1 MTDFRGLVGLI
12 KQRVDI
18 VEFLEQHGMDVKRS
32 GTRYW
37 ALCPFH
43 DEDTPS
49 FSIDQNTG
57 RYYCF
62 GCRETGDIFTYL
74 QKTEGLTFKEA
85 LEEECDAL
93 HIEYKQSDEEIEEGK
108 RRKIYMEIVA
118 EALQKTEGLTFKEA
132 LEEECDALH
141 IEYKQSDEEIEEGKR
156 RKIYMEIVAE
166 AWRFFREQYD
176 KLPEDHIVKLHEI
189 RMKRRI
195 SSDAKDNHYLFGWAP
210 ASRTALIGRLR
221 SKGFKM
227 DDMVAAGVAH
237 QSQDGRSYY
246 CPWGERLMFPICD
259 TIGRPVGFSGRLV
272 RYETGPD
279 APKMK
284 GKYVNSRDNEIYHK
298 SELLFCQSIARRQSS
313 REHKVYV
320 VEGQFDVIAMQVAGH
335 DNTVASSGTAFTMQ
349 QARSLQ
355 RMVGDDGKII
365 FMFDAD
371 AAGQHAAIRT
381 FKELGSMQSQAWA
394 CITEDK
400 DPSDMLAEGGVEAL
414 NAQLGK
420 TKELWRHVLEALKA
434 QYDLGKPDQSREFL
448 TAFADLWKTISDSI
462 IADSAVRLAS
472 LWTGVSVASI
482 SSQLGSKRDAGVP
495 ADKIIVP
502 ESNLSHG
509 MIRVDESHSI
519 GMSPDIALNA
529 SALAEPDKRF
539 VLEHVTMR
547 GIDEEFRTWLLRES
561 NGGVLPESPFD
572 LKSGDAYVPV
582 VARVNVASFAVDEE
596 RRLYVEALYKLND
609 EAHRFDLAASMM
621 LNTAELMTQQ
631 LEAWVNVRT
640 EEKCRSSFA
649 SLSGIGSDLDM
660 QVLKEYE
667 DRVREIIDERNEL
680 RHDLDDKLHDVFV
693 RLEELRVEQ
702 QSRDADEREAREDRV
717 REIID
722 ERNEL
727 RHDLDDKLHD
737 VFVRLEELRVE
748 QQSRDADEREARIKA
763 KVDEAVRR
771 TRSALDLSEESNAD
785 AVTNSSDLPV
795 TATVDDQVDVDV
807 EPNRSSVNDDGL
819 DDGSYVSE
827 DLGSREGHASSGS
840 NGSDGGVASGL
851 GVVDGDSR
859 SIVLDHAFDNEDSL
873 TPDDGE
879 SMDSGDDAIDGLDD
893 DDGDSRSIVLDHAFD
908 NEDSLTP
915 DDGESMDSGDDA
927 IDGLDDDGSSTVM
940 TSVDDPWADDDLTV
954 AGVDSSEVSGGS
966 GYASH
971 RNPMAVDSGSEAVGD
986 SVGPCQTVDR
996 IMVDGTQSR
1005 DDGVAGETTTHG
1017 GVCYSDED
1025 FGLDFSGPDDGED
1038 VDSSSASG
1046 FGMPDPQVV
1055 EGDGSVFG
1063 G

>member
-118 EALQKTEGLTFKEA
+118 EA
-132 LEEECDALH
+132 
-141 IEYKQSDEEIEEGKR
+141 
-156 RKIYMEIVAE
+156 
-166 AWRFFREQYD
+166 WRFFREQYD

-227 DDMVAAGVAH
+227 DDMVAAGVAS

-284 GKYVNSRDNEIYHK
+284 RKYVNSRDNEIYHK

-472 LWTGVSVASI
+472 LWTGLSVASI
-482 SSQLGSKRDAGVP
+482 ASQLGSKRDTGVP
-495 ADKIIVP
+495 SDKIVVP

-509 MIRVDESHSI
+509 MIRVDDDHSI

-547 GIDEEFRTWLLRES
+547 GIDEEFRLWLLKES

-582 VARVNVASFAVDEE
+582 VTRVNVDSFAVDEE

-631 LEAWVNVRT
+631 LEAWVNART

-667 DRVREIIDERNEL
+667 DRVREIIDERNDL

-702 QSRDADEREAREDRV
+702 QSRDADERET
-717 REIID
+717 
-722 ERNEL
+722 
-727 RHDLDDKLHD
+727 
-737 VFVRLEELRVE
+737 
-748 QQSRDADEREARIKA
+748 RIKA
-763 KVDEAVRR
+763 KVAEAVRR
-771 TRSALDLSEESNAD
+771 TRSALDLSEASNAD

-807 EPNRSSVNDDGL
+807 EPNRSSVNGDG
-819 DDGSYVSE
+819 V
-827 DLGSREGHASSGS
+827 
-840 NGSDGGVASGL
+840 
-851 GVVDGDSR
+851 
-859 SIVLDHAFDNEDSL
+859 
-873 TPDDGE
+873 
-879 SMDSGDDAIDGLDD
+879 DD
-893 DDGDSRSIVLDHAFD
+893 D
-908 NEDSLTP
+908 P
-915 DDGESMDSGDDA
+915 
-927 IDGLDDDGSSTVM
+927 STVV
-940 TSVDDPWADDDLTV
+940 TGVDDPWADSDLFV
-954 AGVDSSEVSGGS
+954 AGVDSPGVSGGPES
-966 GYASH
+966 YSSR
-971 RNPMAVDSGSEAVGD
+971 RNLMAVDSGSEAVGD
-986 SVGPCQTVDR
+986 SVDPCQTVDR

-1046 FGMPDPQVV
+1046 FGMPDPQVID
-1055 EGDGSVFG
+1055 GDGSVLVADDFG
-1063 G
+1063 LDFSDLGDDGVGGPSGDVGAVDSLGGRGHEVSSPQVNGVEAVPPDGGYDPGEDVSIGVDPAYGDYDWFDGDGVDDDDRVYSNPGAYEEDLRSAPVGPGDDGGLVLDWDSRAFDDW

>member
-118 EALQKTEGLTFKEA
+118 EA
-132 LEEECDALH
+132 
-141 IEYKQSDEEIEEGKR
+141 
-156 RKIYMEIVAE
+156 
-166 AWRFFREQYD
+166 WRFFREQYD
-176 KLPEDHIVKLHEI
+176 KLPDDHIVKLHEI

-210 ASRTALIGRLR
+210 VSRTALIGRLR

-227 DDMVAAGVAH
+227 DDMVAAGVVS

-284 GKYVNSRDNEIYHK
+284 RKYVNSRDNEIYHK

-400 DPSDMLAEGGVEAL
+400 DPSDMLAEGGVKAL

-482 SSQLGSKRDAGVP
+482 SSQLGSKRDTGAP
-495 ADKIIVP
+495 SDKIVVP

-509 MIRVDESHSI
+509 MIRVDDDHSI

-547 GIDEEFRTWLLRES
+547 GIDEEFRLWLLKES

-582 VARVNVASFAVDEE
+582 VTRVNVDSFAVDEE

-631 LEAWVNVRT
+631 LEAWVNART

-667 DRVREIIDERNEL
+667 DRVREIIDERNDL
-680 RHDLDDKLHDVFV
+680 RYDLDDKLHDVFV

-702 QSRDADEREAREDRV
+702 QSRDADERET
-717 REIID
+717 
-722 ERNEL
+722 
-727 RHDLDDKLHD
+727 
-737 VFVRLEELRVE
+737 
-748 QQSRDADEREARIKA
+748 RIKA
-763 KVDEAVRR
+763 KVAEAVRR
-771 TRSALDLSEESNAD
+771 TRSALDLSEASNAD

-807 EPNRSSVNDDGL
+807 EPNRSSINGDG
-819 DDGSYVSE
+819 V
-827 DLGSREGHASSGS
+827 
-840 NGSDGGVASGL
+840 
-851 GVVDGDSR
+851 
-859 SIVLDHAFDNEDSL
+859 
-873 TPDDGE
+873 
-879 SMDSGDDAIDGLDD
+879 DD
-893 DDGDSRSIVLDHAFD
+893 D
-908 NEDSLTP
+908 P
-915 DDGESMDSGDDA
+915 
-927 IDGLDDDGSSTVM
+927 STVV
-940 TSVDDPWADDDLTV
+940 TGVDDPWADSDLFV

-966 GYASH
+966 GSYASH

-986 SVGPCQTVDR
+986 SVDPCQT
-996 IMVDGTQSR
+996 VDGTQSR
-1005 DDGVAGETTTHG
+1005 DDGVADETTTYG

-1025 FGLDFSGPDDGED
+1025 FGLEFSGPDDGED
-1038 VDSSSASG
+1038 VDSPGGCGHGVDSSDDGGYDLPGEDMSIG
-1046 FGMPDPQVV
+1046 VDPAYGDYDWFD
-1055 EGDGSVFG
+1055 GDGVDDDDRVYSNPGAYEEDLRSAPVGPDDG
-1063 G
+1063 GLVLDWDPRAFDDW

>member
-1 MTDFRGLVGLI
+1 MTDFRGLVGLV

-62 GCRETGDIFTYL
+62 GCRETGDIFTY
-74 QKTEGLTFKEA
+74 
-85 LEEECDAL
+85 
-93 HIEYKQSDEEIEEGK
+93 
-108 RRKIYMEIVA
+108 
-118 EALQKTEGLTFKEA
+118 LQKTEGLTFKEA

-227 DDMVAAGVAH
+227 DDMVAAGVAY

-414 NAQLGK
+414 NTQLGK

-482 SSQLGSKRDAGVP
+482 SSQLGSKRDTGAP
-495 ADKIIVP
+495 SDKIVVP

-509 MIRVDESHSI
+509 MIRVDDDHSI

-547 GIDEEFRTWLLRES
+547 GIDEEFRLWLLKES

-582 VARVNVASFAVDEE
+582 VTRVNVDSFAVDEE

-631 LEAWVNVRT
+631 LEAWVNART

-667 DRVREIIDERNEL
+667 DRVREIIDERNDL
-680 RHDLDDKLHDVFV
+680 RYDLDDKLHDVFV

-702 QSRDADEREAREDRV
+702 QSRDADERET
-717 REIID
+717 
-722 ERNEL
+722 
-727 RHDLDDKLHD
+727 
-737 VFVRLEELRVE
+737 
-748 QQSRDADEREARIKA
+748 RIKA
-763 KVDEAVRR
+763 KVAEAVRR
-771 TRSALDLSEESNAD
+771 TRSALDLREASNAD
-785 AVTNSSDLPV
+785 VVTNSSDLPV
-795 TATVDDQVDVDV
+795 TSTVDDQVDVDV
-807 EPNRSSVNDDGL
+807 EPNRSSVNGDG
-819 DDGSYVSE
+819 V
-827 DLGSREGHASSGS
+827 
-840 NGSDGGVASGL
+840 
-851 GVVDGDSR
+851 
-859 SIVLDHAFDNEDSL
+859 
-873 TPDDGE
+873 
-879 SMDSGDDAIDGLDD
+879 DD
-893 DDGDSRSIVLDHAFD
+893 D
-908 NEDSLTP
+908 P
-915 DDGESMDSGDDA
+915 
-927 IDGLDDDGSSTVM
+927 STVV
-940 TSVDDPWADDDLTV
+940 TEVDDPWADSDLFV
-954 AGVDSSEVSGGS
+954 AGADSSEVSGGS
-966 GYASH
+966 GSYASH

-986 SVGPCQTVDR
+986 SVDPCQT
-996 IMVDGTQSR
+996 VDGTQSR
-1005 DDGVAGETTTHG
+1005 DDGVADETTTYG

-1025 FGLDFSGPDDGED
+1025 FGLEFSGPDDGED
-1038 VDSSSASG
+1038 VDSPGGCGHGVDSSDDGGYDLPGEDMSMG
-1046 FGMPDPQVV
+1046 VDPAYGDYDWFD
-1055 EGDGSVFG
+1055 GDGVDDDDRVYSNPGAYEEDLRSAPVGPGDDG
-1063 G
+1063 GLVLDWDPRAFDDW

>member
-1 MTDFRGLVGLI
+1 MTDFRGLVGLV

-62 GCRETGDIFTYL
+62 GCRETGDIFTY
-74 QKTEGLTFKEA
+74 
-85 LEEECDAL
+85 
-93 HIEYKQSDEEIEEGK
+93 
-108 RRKIYMEIVA
+108 
-118 EALQKTEGLTFKEA
+118 LQKTEGLTFKEA

-227 DDMVAAGVAH
+227 DDMVAAGVAS

-284 GKYVNSRDNEIYHK
+284 RKYVNSRDNEIYHK

-400 DPSDMLAEGGVEAL
+400 DPSDMLAEGGVKAL

-472 LWTGVSVASI
+472 LWTGLSVASI
-482 SSQLGSKRDAGVP
+482 ASQLGSKRDTGAP
-495 ADKIIVP
+495 SDKIVVP

-509 MIRVDESHSI
+509 MIRVDDDHSI

-547 GIDEEFRTWLLRES
+547 GIDEEFRLWLLKES

-582 VARVNVASFAVDEE
+582 VTRVNVDSFAVDEE

-631 LEAWVNVRT
+631 LEAWVNART

-667 DRVREIIDERNEL
+667 NRVREIIDERNDL
-680 RHDLDDKLHDVFV
+680 RYDLDDKLHDVFV

-702 QSRDADEREAREDRV
+702 QSRDADERET
-717 REIID
+717 
-722 ERNEL
+722 
-727 RHDLDDKLHD
+727 
-737 VFVRLEELRVE
+737 
-748 QQSRDADEREARIKA
+748 RIKA
-763 KVDEAVRR
+763 KVAEAVRR
-771 TRSALDLSEESNAD
+771 TRSALDLREASNAD

-795 TATVDDQVDVDV
+795 TATVDGQVDVDV
-807 EPNRSSVNDDGL
+807 EPNRSSVNGDG
-819 DDGSYVSE
+819 V
-827 DLGSREGHASSGS
+827 
-840 NGSDGGVASGL
+840 
-851 GVVDGDSR
+851 
-859 SIVLDHAFDNEDSL
+859 
-873 TPDDGE
+873 
-879 SMDSGDDAIDGLDD
+879 DD
-893 DDGDSRSIVLDHAFD
+893 D
-908 NEDSLTP
+908 P
-915 DDGESMDSGDDA
+915 
-927 IDGLDDDGSSTVM
+927 STVV
-940 TSVDDPWADDDLTV
+940 TEVDDPWADSDLFV
-954 AGVDSSEVSGGS
+954 AGVDSPGVSGDPES
-966 GYASH
+966 YSSR
-971 RNPMAVDSGSEAVGD
+971 RNLMAVDSGSEAVGD
-986 SVGPCQTVDR
+986 SVAPCQT
-996 IMVDGTQSR
+996 VDGTQSR
-1005 DDGVAGETTTHG
+1005 DDGVAGETTTYG

-1038 VDSSSASG
+1038 VDSPGGCGHGVDSSDDGGYDLPGVDMSMG
-1046 FGMPDPQVV
+1046 VDPAYGDYDWFD
-1055 EGDGSVFG
+1055 GDGVDDDDRVYSNPGAYEEDLRSAPVGPGDDG
-1063 G
+1063 GLVLDWDPRAFDDW

>member
-1 MTDFRGLVGLI
+1 MTDFRGLVGLV

-118 EALQKTEGLTFKEA
+118 EA
-132 LEEECDALH
+132 
-141 IEYKQSDEEIEEGKR
+141 
-156 RKIYMEIVAE
+156 
-166 AWRFFREQYD
+166 WRFFREQYD

-210 ASRTALIGRLR
+210 VSRTALIGRLR

-227 DDMVAAGVAH
+227 DDMVAAGVAS

-284 GKYVNSRDNEIYHK
+284 RKYVNSRDNEIYHK

-482 SSQLGSKRDAGVP
+482 ASQLGSKRDTGAP
-495 ADKIIVP
+495 SDKIVVP

-509 MIRVDESHSI
+509 MIRVDDDHSI

-547 GIDEEFRTWLLRES
+547 GIDEEFRLWLLKES
-561 NGGVLPESPFD
+561 NGGVLPESSFD

-582 VARVNVASFAVDEE
+582 VTRVNVDSFAVDEE

-631 LEAWVNVRT
+631 LEAWVNART

-667 DRVREIIDERNEL
+667 DRVREIIDERNDL

-702 QSRDADEREAREDRV
+702 QSRDADERET
-717 REIID
+717 
-722 ERNEL
+722 
-727 RHDLDDKLHD
+727 
-737 VFVRLEELRVE
+737 
-748 QQSRDADEREARIKA
+748 RIKA
-763 KVDEAVRR
+763 KVAEAVRR
-771 TRSALDLSEESNAD
+771 TRSALDLREASNAD
-785 AVTNSSDLPV
+785 ADANSSDLPV

-807 EPNRSSVNDDGL
+807 EPNRSSVNGDG
-819 DDGSYVSE
+819 V
-827 DLGSREGHASSGS
+827 
-840 NGSDGGVASGL
+840 
-851 GVVDGDSR
+851 
-859 SIVLDHAFDNEDSL
+859 
-873 TPDDGE
+873 
-879 SMDSGDDAIDGLDD
+879 DD
-893 DDGDSRSIVLDHAFD
+893 D
-908 NEDSLTP
+908 P
-915 DDGESMDSGDDA
+915 
-927 IDGLDDDGSSTVM
+927 STVV
-940 TSVDDPWADDDLTV
+940 TEVDDPWADSDLFV
-954 AGVDSSEVSGGS
+954 AGVDSPGVSGDPES
-966 GYASH
+966 YSSH
-971 RNPMAVDSGSEAVGD
+971 RNSMAVDSGSEAVGD
-986 SVGPCQTVDR
+986 SVDPCQT
-996 IMVDGTQSR
+996 VDGTQSR
-1005 DDGVAGETTTHG
+1005 DDGVAGETTTYG

-1025 FGLDFSGPDDGED
+1025 FGLDFPDQEDDGVGGPSGDVGTVDSPGGCGHGVSYPQVNGIEAIPPD
-1038 VDSSSASG
+1038 GGHGVDSSDDGGYDLPGVDMSMG
-1046 FGMPDPQVV
+1046 VDPAYGDYDWFD
-1055 EGDGSVFG
+1055 GDGVDDDDRVYSNPGAYEEDLRSAPVGPGDDG
-1063 G
+1063 GLVLDWDPRTFDDW

>member
-118 EALQKTEGLTFKEA
+118 EA
-132 LEEECDALH
+132 
-141 IEYKQSDEEIEEGKR
+141 
-156 RKIYMEIVAE
+156 
-166 AWRFFREQYD
+166 WRFFREQYD
-176 KLPEDHIVKLHEI
+176 KLPDDHIVKLHEI

-227 DDMVAAGVAH
+227 DDMVAAGVAY

-371 AAGQHAAIRT
+371 TAGQHAAIRT

-482 SSQLGSKRDAGVP
+482 SSQLGSKRDAETP

-509 MIRVDESHSI
+509 MIRVDDDHSI

-667 DRVREIIDERNEL
+667 ARVREIIDERNDL

-693 RLEELRVEQ
+693 RL
-702 QSRDADEREAREDRV
+702 A
-717 REIID
+717 
-722 ERNEL
+722 
-727 RHDLDDKLHD
+727 
-737 VFVRLEELRVE
+737 ELRVE

-771 TRSALDLSEESNAD
+771 TRSALDLSEASNAD

-807 EPNRSSVNDDGL
+807 EPNRSSVNGDGL

-893 DDGDSRSIVLDHAFD
+893 D
-908 NEDSLTP
+908 
-915 DDGESMDSGDDA
+915 
-927 IDGLDDDGSSTVM
+927 GSSTVM
-940 TSVDDPWADDDLTV
+940 TGVDDPWADSDLFV
-954 AGVDSSEVSGGS
+954 AGVDSPGVSGDPES
-966 GYASH
+966 YSSH
-971 RNPMAVDSGSEAVGD
+971 RNLMAVDSGSEAVGD
-986 SVGPCQTVDR
+986 FVDPYQTVDR

-1005 DDGVAGETTTHG
+1005 DDGVADETTTHG
-1017 GVCYSDED
+1017 GAFSDED

-1046 FGMPDPQVV
+1046 FGMPDPQVI
-1055 EGDGSVFG
+1055 EGDGSVLVADDFG
-1063 G
+1063 LDFPDQEDDGVGGPSGDVGAVDSPGGRSYGVSYPQVNGIEAIPPDGGHGVDSSDDGGYDHSGVDVSMGVDSVYGDYDWFDGDEVDDDDRVYSNPGAYEEDLRSAPVGPSDDGSLVLDWDPRAFDNW

>member
-1 MTDFRGLVGLI
+1 MTDFRGLVGLV

-118 EALQKTEGLTFKEA
+118 EA
-132 LEEECDALH
+132 
-141 IEYKQSDEEIEEGKR
+141 
-156 RKIYMEIVAE
+156 
-166 AWRFFREQYD
+166 WRFFREQYD

-210 ASRTALIGRLR
+210 VSRTALIGRLR

-227 DDMVAAGVAH
+227 DDMVAAGVVN

-284 GKYVNSRDNEIYHK
+284 RKYVNSRDNEIYHK

-400 DPSDMLAEGGVEAL
+400 DPSDMLAEGGVKAL

-472 LWTGVSVASI
+472 LWTGLSVASI
-482 SSQLGSKRDAGVP
+482 ASQLGSKRDTGAP
-495 ADKIIVP
+495 SDKIVVP

-509 MIRVDESHSI
+509 MIRVDDDHSI

-547 GIDEEFRTWLLRES
+547 GIDEEFRLWLLKES

-582 VARVNVASFAVDEE
+582 VTRVNVDSFAVDEE

-631 LEAWVNVRT
+631 LEAWVNART

-667 DRVREIIDERNEL
+667 DRVREIIDERNDL
-680 RHDLDDKLHDVFV
+680 RYDLDDKLHDVFV

-702 QSRDADEREAREDRV
+702 QSRDADERET
-717 REIID
+717 
-722 ERNEL
+722 
-727 RHDLDDKLHD
+727 
-737 VFVRLEELRVE
+737 
-748 QQSRDADEREARIKA
+748 RIKA
-763 KVDEAVRR
+763 KVAEAVRR
-771 TRSALDLSEESNAD
+771 TRSALDLREASNAD
-785 AVTNSSDLPV
+785 VVTNSSDLPV
-795 TATVDDQVDVDV
+795 TSTVDDQVDVDV
-807 EPNRSSVNDDGL
+807 EPNRSSVNGDG
-819 DDGSYVSE
+819 V
-827 DLGSREGHASSGS
+827 
-840 NGSDGGVASGL
+840 
-851 GVVDGDSR
+851 
-859 SIVLDHAFDNEDSL
+859 
-873 TPDDGE
+873 
-879 SMDSGDDAIDGLDD
+879 DD
-893 DDGDSRSIVLDHAFD
+893 D
-908 NEDSLTP
+908 P
-915 DDGESMDSGDDA
+915 
-927 IDGLDDDGSSTVM
+927 STVV
-940 TSVDDPWADDDLTV
+940 TEVDDPWADSDLFV
-954 AGVDSSEVSGGS
+954 AGADSSEVSGGS
-966 GYASH
+966 GSYASH

-986 SVGPCQTVDR
+986 SVDPCQT
-996 IMVDGTQSR
+996 VDGTQSR
-1005 DDGVAGETTTHG
+1005 DDGVADETTTHG

-1025 FGLDFSGPDDGED
+1025 FGLEFSGPDDGED
-1038 VDSSSASG
+1038 VDSPGGCGHGVDSSDDGGYDLPGEDMSMG
-1046 FGMPDPQVV
+1046 VDPAYGDYDWFD
-1055 EGDGSVFG
+1055 GDGVDDDDRVYSNPGAYEEDLRSAPVGPGDDG
-1063 G
+1063 GLVLDWDPRAFDDW

>member
-1 MTDFRGLVGLI
+1 MTDFRGLVGLV

-62 GCRETGDIFTYL
+62 GCRETGDIFTY
-74 QKTEGLTFKEA
+74 
-85 LEEECDAL
+85 
-93 HIEYKQSDEEIEEGK
+93 
-108 RRKIYMEIVA
+108 
-118 EALQKTEGLTFKEA
+118 LQKTEGLTFKEA

-227 DDMVAAGVAH
+227 DDMVAAGVAN

-284 GKYVNSRDNEIYHK
+284 RKYVNSRDNEIYHK

-482 SSQLGSKRDAGVP
+482 ASQLGSKRDTGAP
-495 ADKIIVP
+495 FDKIVVP

-509 MIRVDESHSI
+509 MIRVDDDHSI

-547 GIDEEFRTWLLRES
+547 GIDEEFRLWLLKES

-582 VARVNVASFAVDEE
+582 VTRVNVDSFAVDEE

-631 LEAWVNVRT
+631 LEAWVNART

-702 QSRDADEREAREDRV
+702 QSRDADEREAR
-717 REIID
+717 
-722 ERNEL
+722 
-727 RHDLDDKLHD
+727 
-737 VFVRLEELRVE
+737 
-748 QQSRDADEREARIKA
+748 IKA
-763 KVDEAVRR
+763 KVAEAVRR
-771 TRSALDLSEESNAD
+771 TRSALDLREASNAD

-807 EPNRSSVNDDGL
+807 EPNRSSVNGDG
-819 DDGSYVSE
+819 V
-827 DLGSREGHASSGS
+827 
-840 NGSDGGVASGL
+840 
-851 GVVDGDSR
+851 
-859 SIVLDHAFDNEDSL
+859 
-873 TPDDGE
+873 
-879 SMDSGDDAIDGLDD
+879 DD
-893 DDGDSRSIVLDHAFD
+893 D
-908 NEDSLTP
+908 P
-915 DDGESMDSGDDA
+915 
-927 IDGLDDDGSSTVM
+927 STVV
-940 TSVDDPWADDDLTV
+940 TEVDDPWADSDLFV
-954 AGVDSSEVSGGS
+954 AGADSSEVSGGS
-966 GYASH
+966 GSYASH
-971 RNPMAVDSGSEAVGD
+971 RNPMAVDSGSEAVRD
-986 SVGPCQTVDR
+986 SVYPCQTVDR

-1005 DDGVAGETTTHG
+1005 DDGVAGETTTYG

-1025 FGLDFSGPDDGED
+1025 FGLDFPNQEDDGVGGPSGD
-1038 VDSSSASG
+1038 VGAVDSPGGRGHEVSS
-1046 FGMPDPQVV
+1046 PQVNGV
-1055 EGDGSVFG
+1055 EAVPPDGGYDHSGVDMSMGVDPVYGDYDWFDGDGVDDDDRVYSNPGAYEEDLRSAPVGPGDDG
-1063 G
+1063 GLVLDWDSRAFDDW

>member
-1 MTDFRGLVGLI
+1 MTDFHSLVGLV
-12 KQRVDI
+12 KQRIDI

-85 LEEECDAL
+85 LEEECNAL
-93 HIEYKQSDEEIEEGK
+93 HIEYQQSDEEIEEGK

-118 EALQKTEGLTFKEA
+118 ET
-132 LEEECDALH
+132 
-141 IEYKQSDEEIEEGKR
+141 
-156 RKIYMEIVAE
+156 
-166 AWRFFREQYD
+166 WRFFREQYD
-176 KLPEDHIVKLHEI
+176 ELPEDHIVKLHEI

-210 ASRTALIGRLR
+210 VSRTALIGRLR

-227 DDMVAAGVAH
+227 DDMVDAGVAK
-237 QSQDGRSYY
+237 QSQDGRGYY

-313 REHKVYV
+313 KEHQVYV

-335 DNTVASSGTAFTMQ
+335 DNTVASSGTAFTTQ

-381 FKELGSMQSQAWA
+381 FKELGSLQSQAWA
-394 CITEDK
+394 CITAGK

-472 LWTGVSVASI
+472 LWTGVSVVSI
-482 SSQLGSKRDAGVP
+482 TSQLGSKPNGRDS
-495 ADKIIVP
+495 ADKIVVP

-509 MIRVDESHSI
+509 MIRVDDEHSI
-519 GMSPDIALNA
+519 EMSPDIALNA

-547 GIDEEFRTWLLRES
+547 GLDEEFREWLLRES
-561 NGGVLPESPFD
+561 NGGSLPDAQFD
-572 LKSGDAYVPV
+572 LKTGEAYVPC
-582 VARVNVASFAVDEE
+582 VARVNVDSFAVDEE

-631 LEAWVNVRT
+631 LEAWVNVRA

-667 DRVREIIDERNEL
+667 ARVREIIAERDEL
-680 RHDLDDKLHDVFV
+680 RHDLDDELHDVFV

-702 QSRDADEREAREDRV
+702 QSRDADERET
-717 REIID
+717 
-722 ERNEL
+722 
-727 RHDLDDKLHD
+727 
-737 VFVRLEELRVE
+737 
-748 QQSRDADEREARIKA
+748 RIKA
-763 KVDEAVRR
+763 KVAEAVRR
-771 TRSALDLSEESNAD
+771 TRSALDLSEASSAVVNDNSND
-785 AVTNSSDLPV
+785 STVTEITSDVDEEGINHPRNHNSSRPLSEGALDSGLNEDDGPISILV
-795 TATVDDQVDVDV
+795 DDAGTVDLYDDNHNDYGNNDEDSPSLADRSLVGFDNKVVDNPTDGSSAFAT
-807 EPNRSSVNDDGL
+807 EPYDSESLSGSGIESESSGL
-819 DDGSYVSE
+819 IDESQSSSNPWDSIDDGSE
-827 DLGSREGHASSGS
+827 KTDDS
-840 NGSDGGVASGL
+840 NYINNHHQTVDQVM
-851 GVVDGDSR
+851 VDG
-859 SIVLDHAFDNEDSL
+859 SIMVDDEVAGHVARGVSYEDS
-873 TPDDGE
+873 
-879 SMDSGDDAIDGLDD
+879 IYGLDD
-893 DDGDSRSIVLDHAFD
+893 DFGLDLSDPGDVRNSGSADEFKQKVVDPP
-908 NEDSLTP
+908 N
-915 DDGESMDSGDDA
+915 GES
-927 IDGLDDDGSSTVM
+927 GS
-940 TSVDDPWADDDLTV
+940 AF
-954 AGVDSSEVSGGS
+954 GS
-966 GYASH
+966 
-971 RNPMAVDSGSEAVGD
+971 D
-986 SVGPCQTVDR
+986 
-996 IMVDGTQSR
+996 
-1005 DDGVAGETTTHG
+1005 
-1017 GVCYSDED
+1017 D
-1025 FGLDFSGPDDGED
+1025 FGLDLSGPENDGDVGLFSNEEVDHSGGAGHVTADVHSDDAGGKPDLRSEHYNFDFPDDDESIGNESRGITPVAVESVYED
-1038 VDSSSASG
+1038 YDWITDDALDDDDRVYSNPGAYDEDLQFA
-1046 FGMPDPQVV
+1046 PV
-1055 EGDGSVFG
+1055 ESDYDGSMITNWNSRVFDDW
-1063 G
+1063 

>member
-1 MTDFRGLVGLI
+1 MTDFRGLVGLV

-118 EALQKTEGLTFKEA
+118 EA
-132 LEEECDALH
+132 
-141 IEYKQSDEEIEEGKR
+141 
-156 RKIYMEIVAE
+156 
-166 AWRFFREQYD
+166 WRFFREQYD
-176 KLPEDHIVKLHEI
+176 KLPDDHIVKLHEI

-227 DDMVAAGVAH
+227 DDMVAAGVAS

-284 GKYVNSRDNEIYHK
+284 RKYVNSRDNEIYHK

-472 LWTGVSVASI
+472 LWTGLSVASI
-482 SSQLGSKRDAGVP
+482 ASQLGSKRDTGAP
-495 ADKIIVP
+495 SDKIVVP

-509 MIRVDESHSI
+509 MIRVDDDHSI

-547 GIDEEFRTWLLRES
+547 GIDEEFRLWLLKES

-582 VARVNVASFAVDEE
+582 VARVNVDSFAVDEE
-596 RRLYVEALYKLND
+596 KRLYVEALYKLND

-621 LNTAELMTQQ
+621 LNAAELMTQQ
-631 LEAWVNVRT
+631 LEAWVNART

-667 DRVREIIDERNEL
+667 DRVREIIDERN
-680 RHDLDDKLHDVFV
+680 D
-693 RLEELRVEQ
+693 
-702 QSRDADEREAREDRV
+702 
-717 REIID
+717 
-722 ERNEL
+722 L

-763 KVDEAVRR
+763 KVAEAVRR
-771 TRSALDLSEESNAD
+771 TRSALDLREASNAD

-807 EPNRSSVNDDGL
+807 EPNRSSVNGDG
-819 DDGSYVSE
+819 V
-827 DLGSREGHASSGS
+827 
-840 NGSDGGVASGL
+840 
-851 GVVDGDSR
+851 
-859 SIVLDHAFDNEDSL
+859 
-873 TPDDGE
+873 
-879 SMDSGDDAIDGLDD
+879 DD
-893 DDGDSRSIVLDHAFD
+893 D
-908 NEDSLTP
+908 P
-915 DDGESMDSGDDA
+915 
-927 IDGLDDDGSSTVM
+927 STVV
-940 TSVDDPWADDDLTV
+940 TGVDDPWADDDLFV

-966 GYASH
+966 GSYASH
-971 RNPMAVDSGSEAVGD
+971 RNPMAVDSGSEAVRD
-986 SVGPCQTVDR
+986 SVYPCQTVDR

-1005 DDGVAGETTTHG
+1005 DDGVAGETTTYG

-1038 VDSSSASG
+1038 VDSSDDGGYDLPGEDMSIG
-1046 FGMPDPQVV
+1046 VDPVYGDYDWFD
-1055 EGDGSVFG
+1055 GDGVDDDDRVYSNPGAYEEDLRSAPVGPGDDG
-1063 G
+1063 GLVLDWDPRAFDDW

>member
-118 EALQKTEGLTFKEA
+118 EA
-132 LEEECDALH
+132 
-141 IEYKQSDEEIEEGKR
+141 
-156 RKIYMEIVAE
+156 
-166 AWRFFREQYD
+166 WRFFREQYD

-227 DDMVAAGVAH
+227 DDMVAAGVAS

-284 GKYVNSRDNEIYHK
+284 RKYVNSRDNEIYHK

-472 LWTGVSVASI
+472 LWTGLSVASI
-482 SSQLGSKRDAGVP
+482 ASQLGSKRDTGAP
-495 ADKIIVP
+495 SDKIVVP

-509 MIRVDESHSI
+509 MIRVDDDHSI

-547 GIDEEFRTWLLRES
+547 GIDEEFRLWLLKES
-561 NGGVLPESPFD
+561 NGGVLPESSFD

-582 VARVNVASFAVDEE
+582 VTRVNVDSFAVDEE

-631 LEAWVNVRT
+631 LEAWVNART

-667 DRVREIIDERNEL
+667 DRVREIIDERNDL

-702 QSRDADEREAREDRV
+702 QSRDADERET
-717 REIID
+717 
-722 ERNEL
+722 
-727 RHDLDDKLHD
+727 
-737 VFVRLEELRVE
+737 
-748 QQSRDADEREARIKA
+748 RIKA
-763 KVDEAVRR
+763 KVAEAVRR
-771 TRSALDLSEESNAD
+771 TRSALDLREASNAD

-795 TATVDDQVDVDV
+795 TATVDGQVDVDV
-807 EPNRSSVNDDGL
+807 EPNRSSVNGDG
-819 DDGSYVSE
+819 V
-827 DLGSREGHASSGS
+827 
-840 NGSDGGVASGL
+840 
-851 GVVDGDSR
+851 
-859 SIVLDHAFDNEDSL
+859 
-873 TPDDGE
+873 
-879 SMDSGDDAIDGLDD
+879 DD
-893 DDGDSRSIVLDHAFD
+893 D
-908 NEDSLTP
+908 P
-915 DDGESMDSGDDA
+915 
-927 IDGLDDDGSSTVM
+927 STVV
-940 TSVDDPWADDDLTV
+940 TEVDDPWADSDLFV
-954 AGVDSSEVSGGS
+954 AGVDSPGVSGDPES
-966 GYASH
+966 YSSR
-971 RNPMAVDSGSEAVGD
+971 RNLMAVDSGSEAVGD
-986 SVGPCQTVDR
+986 SVDPCQT
-996 IMVDGTQSR
+996 VDGTQSR
-1005 DDGVAGETTTHG
+1005 DDGVAGETTTYG

-1025 FGLDFSGPDDGED
+1025 FGLDFPDQEDDGVGGPSGDVGLVDSPGGRGHGVDSPQVNGIEAVPPDGGYDPGED
-1038 VDSSSASG
+1038 VSMG
-1046 FGMPDPQVV
+1046 VDPVYGDYDWFD
-1055 EGDGSVFG
+1055 GDGVDDDDRVYSNPGAYEEDLRSAPVGPGDDG
-1063 G
+1063 GLVLDWDSRAFDDW

>member
-1 MTDFRGLVGLI
+1 MTDFRGLVGLV

-62 GCRETGDIFTYL
+62 GCRETGDIFTY
-74 QKTEGLTFKEA
+74 
-85 LEEECDAL
+85 
-93 HIEYKQSDEEIEEGK
+93 
-108 RRKIYMEIVA
+108 
-118 EALQKTEGLTFKEA
+118 LQKTEGLTFKEA

-227 DDMVAAGVAH
+227 DDMVAAGVAY

-400 DPSDMLAEGGVEAL
+400 DPSDMLAEGGVKAL

-472 LWTGVSVASI
+472 LWTGLSVASI
-482 SSQLGSKRDAGVP
+482 ASQLGSKRDTGAP
-495 ADKIIVP
+495 SDKIVVP

-509 MIRVDESHSI
+509 MIRVDDDHSI

-547 GIDEEFRTWLLRES
+547 GIDEEFRLWLLKES

-582 VARVNVASFAVDEE
+582 VTRVNVDSFAVDEE
-596 RRLYVEALYKLND
+596 RHLYVEALYKLND

-631 LEAWVNVRT
+631 LEAWVNART

-649 SLSGIGSDLDM
+649 SLRGIGSDLDM

-667 DRVREIIDERNEL
+667 NRVREIIDERNDL
-680 RHDLDDKLHDVFV
+680 RYDLDDKLHDVFV

-702 QSRDADEREAREDRV
+702 QSRDADERET
-717 REIID
+717 
-722 ERNEL
+722 
-727 RHDLDDKLHD
+727 
-737 VFVRLEELRVE
+737 
-748 QQSRDADEREARIKA
+748 RIKA
-763 KVDEAVRR
+763 KVAEAVRR
-771 TRSALDLSEESNAD
+771 TRSALDLSEASNAD

-807 EPNRSSVNDDGL
+807 EPNRSSVNGDG
-819 DDGSYVSE
+819 V
-827 DLGSREGHASSGS
+827 
-840 NGSDGGVASGL
+840 
-851 GVVDGDSR
+851 
-859 SIVLDHAFDNEDSL
+859 
-873 TPDDGE
+873 
-879 SMDSGDDAIDGLDD
+879 DD
-893 DDGDSRSIVLDHAFD
+893 D
-908 NEDSLTP
+908 P
-915 DDGESMDSGDDA
+915 
-927 IDGLDDDGSSTVM
+927 STVV
-940 TSVDDPWADDDLTV
+940 TGVDDPWADSDLFV
-954 AGVDSSEVSGGS
+954 AGVDSPGVSGDPES
-966 GYASH
+966 YSSR
-971 RNPMAVDSGSEAVGD
+971 RNLMAVDSGSEAVGD
-986 SVGPCQTVDR
+986 SVDPCQTVDR

-1005 DDGVAGETTTHG
+1005 DDGVAGETTTYG

-1038 VDSSSASG
+1038 VDSSDDGGYDLPGEDMSIG
-1046 FGMPDPQVV
+1046 VDPAYGDYDWFD
-1055 EGDGSVFG
+1055 GDGVDDDDRVYSNPGAYEEDLRSAPVGPGDDG
-1063 G
+1063 GLVLDWDPRAFDDW

>member
-118 EALQKTEGLTFKEA
+118 EA
-132 LEEECDALH
+132 
-141 IEYKQSDEEIEEGKR
+141 
-156 RKIYMEIVAE
+156 
-166 AWRFFREQYD
+166 WRFFREQYD
-176 KLPEDHIVKLHEI
+176 KLPDDHIVKLHEI

-227 DDMVAAGVAH
+227 DDMVAAGVAY

-482 SSQLGSKRDAGVP
+482 SSQLGSKRDAVTP

-519 GMSPDIALNA
+519 EMSPDIALNA

-547 GIDEEFRTWLLRES
+547 GIDEEFRLWLLKES

-572 LKSGDAYVPV
+572 LKSEDTYVPV
-582 VARVNVASFAVDEE
+582 VARVNVDSFAVDEE

-631 LEAWVNVRT
+631 LEAWVNART

-667 DRVREIIDERNEL
+667 N
-680 RHDLDDKLHDVFV
+680 
-693 RLEELRVEQ
+693 
-702 QSRDADEREAREDRV
+702 RV

-771 TRSALDLSEESNAD
+771 TRSALDLSEASNAD
-785 AVTNSSDLPV
+785 AITNFSDLPV

-807 EPNRSSVNDDGL
+807 EPNRSSINGDG
-819 DDGSYVSE
+819 V
-827 DLGSREGHASSGS
+827 
-840 NGSDGGVASGL
+840 
-851 GVVDGDSR
+851 
-859 SIVLDHAFDNEDSL
+859 
-873 TPDDGE
+873 
-879 SMDSGDDAIDGLDD
+879 DD
-893 DDGDSRSIVLDHAFD
+893 D
-908 NEDSLTP
+908 P
-915 DDGESMDSGDDA
+915 
-927 IDGLDDDGSSTVM
+927 STVV
-940 TSVDDPWADDDLTV
+940 TEVDDPWADGDLFV
-954 AGVDSSEVSGGS
+954 AGADSSEVSGGS
-966 GYASH
+966 GSYASH

-986 SVGPCQTVDR
+986 SVDPCQTVDR

-1005 DDGVAGETTTHG
+1005 DDGVADETTTHG

-1046 FGMPDPQVV
+1046 FGMPDPQVID
-1055 EGDGSVFG
+1055 GDGSVLVADDFG
-1063 G
+1063 LDFSDLGDDGVGGPSGDVGLVDSPGGRGHGVDSSDDGGYDLPGEDMSIGVDPAYGDYDWFDGDGVDDDDRVYSNPGAYEEDLRSAPVGPGDDGGLVLDWDSRAFDDW

>member
-1 MTDFRGLVGLI
+1 MTDFRGLVGLV

-118 EALQKTEGLTFKEA
+118 EA
-132 LEEECDALH
+132 
-141 IEYKQSDEEIEEGKR
+141 
-156 RKIYMEIVAE
+156 
-166 AWRFFREQYD
+166 WRFFREQYD
-176 KLPEDHIVKLHEI
+176 KLPDDHIVKLHEI

-210 ASRTALIGRLR
+210 VSRTALIGKLR

-227 DDMVAAGVAH
+227 DDMVAAGVAS

-284 GKYVNSRDNEIYHK
+284 RKYVNSRDNEIYHK

-400 DPSDMLAEGGVEAL
+400 DPSDMLAEGGVKAL

-472 LWTGVSVASI
+472 LWTGLSVASI
-482 SSQLGSKRDAGVP
+482 ASQLGSKRDTGVP
-495 ADKIIVP
+495 ADKIVVP

-509 MIRVDESHSI
+509 MIRVDDDHSI

-547 GIDEEFRTWLLRES
+547 GIDEEFRLWLLKES

-582 VARVNVASFAVDEE
+582 VARVNVDSFAVDEE
-596 RRLYVEALYKLND
+596 KRLYVEALYKLND

-631 LEAWVNVRT
+631 LEAWVNART

-667 DRVREIIDERNEL
+667 DRVREIIDERN
-680 RHDLDDKLHDVFV
+680 D
-693 RLEELRVEQ
+693 
-702 QSRDADEREAREDRV
+702 
-717 REIID
+717 
-722 ERNEL
+722 L

-763 KVDEAVRR
+763 KVAEAVRR
-771 TRSALDLSEESNAD
+771 TRSALDLSEASNAD

-807 EPNRSSVNDDGL
+807 EPNRSSINGDG
-819 DDGSYVSE
+819 V
-827 DLGSREGHASSGS
+827 
-840 NGSDGGVASGL
+840 
-851 GVVDGDSR
+851 
-859 SIVLDHAFDNEDSL
+859 
-873 TPDDGE
+873 
-879 SMDSGDDAIDGLDD
+879 DD
-893 DDGDSRSIVLDHAFD
+893 D
-908 NEDSLTP
+908 P
-915 DDGESMDSGDDA
+915 
-927 IDGLDDDGSSTVM
+927 STVV
-940 TSVDDPWADDDLTV
+940 TEVDDPWADDDLFV
-954 AGVDSSEVSGGS
+954 AGVDSPEVSGDPES
-966 GYASH
+966 YSSR
-971 RNPMAVDSGSEAVGD
+971 RNLMAVDSGSEAVGD
-986 SVGPCQTVDR
+986 SVDPCQTVDR

-1005 DDGVAGETTTHG
+1005 DDGVADETTTYG

-1025 FGLDFSGPDDGED
+1025 FGLDFSGPGDVGAVDSPGGCGHGVDSSDDGGYDPGED
-1038 VDSSSASG
+1038 VSMGVDLAYG
-1046 FGMPDPQVV
+1046 DYDWFD
-1055 EGDGSVFG
+1055 GDGVDDDDRVYSNPGAYEEDLRSAPVGPGDDG
-1063 G
+1063 GLVLDWDSRAFDDW

>member
-118 EALQKTEGLTFKEA
+118 EA
-132 LEEECDALH
+132 
-141 IEYKQSDEEIEEGKR
+141 
-156 RKIYMEIVAE
+156 
-166 AWRFFREQYD
+166 WRFFREQYD
-176 KLPEDHIVKLHEI
+176 KLPDDHIVKLHEI

-227 DDMVAAGVAH
+227 DDMVAAGVAY

-519 GMSPDIALNA
+519 EMSPDIALNA

-547 GIDEEFRTWLLRES
+547 GIDEEFRLWLLKES

-582 VARVNVASFAVDEE
+582 VARVNVDSFAVDEE

-631 LEAWVNVRT
+631 LEAWVNART

-667 DRVREIIDERNEL
+667 DRVREIIDERN
-680 RHDLDDKLHDVFV
+680 D
-693 RLEELRVEQ
+693 
-702 QSRDADEREAREDRV
+702 
-717 REIID
+717 
-722 ERNEL
+722 L

-763 KVDEAVRR
+763 KVAEAVRR
-771 TRSALDLSEESNAD
+771 TRSALDLSEASNAD

-807 EPNRSSVNDDGL
+807 EPNRSSVNGDG
-819 DDGSYVSE
+819 V
-827 DLGSREGHASSGS
+827 
-840 NGSDGGVASGL
+840 
-851 GVVDGDSR
+851 
-859 SIVLDHAFDNEDSL
+859 
-873 TPDDGE
+873 
-879 SMDSGDDAIDGLDD
+879 DD
-893 DDGDSRSIVLDHAFD
+893 D
-908 NEDSLTP
+908 P
-915 DDGESMDSGDDA
+915 
-927 IDGLDDDGSSTVM
+927 STVV
-940 TSVDDPWADDDLTV
+940 TEVDDPWADSDLFV
-954 AGVDSSEVSGGS
+954 AGADSSEVSGDPES
-966 GYASH
+966 YSSH

-986 SVGPCQTVDR
+986 SVDFYQTVD
-996 IMVDGTQSR
+996 GTKSR
-1005 DDGVAGETTTHG
+1005 DDGVSDETTTHG

-1025 FGLDFSGPDDGED
+1025 FGLDFSGPDDGD
-1038 VDSSSASG
+1038 DLGSPGASES
-1046 FGMPDPQVV
+1046 GMSDPQVV
-1055 EGDGSVFG
+1055 EGGGSVLVADDFG
-1063 G
+1063 LDFPDQEDDRVGGLSGDVGTVDSLGGRGHGVSSPQVNGVEAVPPDGGYDSGEDVSMGVDPAYGDYDWFDGDGVDDDDRVYSNPGAYEEDLRSAPGGPGDDGGPVLDWAPRAFDDW

>member
-1 MTDFRGLVGLI
+1 MTDFRGLVGLV

-62 GCRETGDIFTYL
+62 GCRETGDIFTY
-74 QKTEGLTFKEA
+74 
-85 LEEECDAL
+85 
-93 HIEYKQSDEEIEEGK
+93 
-108 RRKIYMEIVA
+108 
-118 EALQKTEGLTFKEA
+118 LQKTEGLTFKEA

-227 DDMVAAGVAH
+227 DDMVAAGVAS

-284 GKYVNSRDNEIYHK
+284 RKYVNSRDNEIYHK

-400 DPSDMLAEGGVEAL
+400 DPSDMLAEGGVKAL

-482 SSQLGSKRDAGVP
+482 SSQLGSKRDTGAP
-495 ADKIIVP
+495 SDKIVVP

-509 MIRVDESHSI
+509 MIRVDDDHSI

-547 GIDEEFRTWLLRES
+547 GIDEEFRLWLLKES

-582 VARVNVASFAVDEE
+582 VTRVNVDSFAVDEE

-631 LEAWVNVRT
+631 LEAWVNART

-667 DRVREIIDERNEL
+667 DRVREIIDERNDL
-680 RHDLDDKLHDVFV
+680 RYDLDDKLHDVFV

-702 QSRDADEREAREDRV
+702 QSRDADERET
-717 REIID
+717 
-722 ERNEL
+722 
-727 RHDLDDKLHD
+727 
-737 VFVRLEELRVE
+737 
-748 QQSRDADEREARIKA
+748 RIKA
-763 KVDEAVRR
+763 KVAEAVRR
-771 TRSALDLSEESNAD
+771 TRSALDLSEVSNAD

-807 EPNRSSVNDDGL
+807 EPNRSSVNGDG
-819 DDGSYVSE
+819 V
-827 DLGSREGHASSGS
+827 
-840 NGSDGGVASGL
+840 
-851 GVVDGDSR
+851 
-859 SIVLDHAFDNEDSL
+859 
-873 TPDDGE
+873 
-879 SMDSGDDAIDGLDD
+879 DD
-893 DDGDSRSIVLDHAFD
+893 D
-908 NEDSLTP
+908 P
-915 DDGESMDSGDDA
+915 
-927 IDGLDDDGSSTVM
+927 STVV
-940 TSVDDPWADDDLTV
+940 TEVDDPWADSDLFV
-954 AGVDSSEVSGGS
+954 AGADSSEVSGGS
-966 GYASH
+966 GSYASH

-986 SVGPCQTVDR
+986 SVDPCQT
-996 IMVDGTQSR
+996 VDGTQSR
-1005 DDGVAGETTTHG
+1005 DDGVADETTTYG

-1025 FGLDFSGPDDGED
+1025 FGLEFSGPDDGED
-1038 VDSSSASG
+1038 VDSPGGCGHGVDSSDDGGYDLPGEDVSMG
-1046 FGMPDPQVV
+1046 VDPAYGDYDWFD
-1055 EGDGSVFG
+1055 GDGVDDDDRVYSNPGAYEEDLRSAPVGPGDDG
-1063 G
+1063 GLVLDWDSRAFDDW

>member
-1 MTDFRGLVGLI
+1 MTDFRGLVGLV

-118 EALQKTEGLTFKEA
+118 EA
-132 LEEECDALH
+132 
-141 IEYKQSDEEIEEGKR
+141 
-156 RKIYMEIVAE
+156 
-166 AWRFFREQYD
+166 WRFFREQYD
-176 KLPEDHIVKLHEI
+176 KLPDDHIVKLHEI

-227 DDMVAAGVAH
+227 DDMVAAGVAS

-284 GKYVNSRDNEIYHK
+284 RKYVNSRDNEIYHK

-400 DPSDMLAEGGVEAL
+400 DPSDMLAEGGVKAL

-472 LWTGVSVASI
+472 LWTGLSVASI
-482 SSQLGSKRDAGVP
+482 ASQLGSKRDTGVP
-495 ADKIIVP
+495 ADKIVVP

-509 MIRVDESHSI
+509 MIRVDDDHSI

-547 GIDEEFRTWLLRES
+547 GIDEEFRLWLLKES

-582 VARVNVASFAVDEE
+582 VARVNVDSFAVDEE
-596 RRLYVEALYKLND
+596 KRLYVEALYKLND

-631 LEAWVNVRT
+631 LEAWVNART

-667 DRVREIIDERNEL
+667 DRVREIIDERN
-680 RHDLDDKLHDVFV
+680 D
-693 RLEELRVEQ
+693 
-702 QSRDADEREAREDRV
+702 
-717 REIID
+717 
-722 ERNEL
+722 L

-763 KVDEAVRR
+763 KVAEAVRR
-771 TRSALDLSEESNAD
+771 TRSALDLSEASNAD

-807 EPNRSSVNDDGL
+807 EPNRSSINGDG
-819 DDGSYVSE
+819 V
-827 DLGSREGHASSGS
+827 
-840 NGSDGGVASGL
+840 
-851 GVVDGDSR
+851 
-859 SIVLDHAFDNEDSL
+859 
-873 TPDDGE
+873 
-879 SMDSGDDAIDGLDD
+879 DD
-893 DDGDSRSIVLDHAFD
+893 D
-908 NEDSLTP
+908 P
-915 DDGESMDSGDDA
+915 
-927 IDGLDDDGSSTVM
+927 STVV
-940 TSVDDPWADDDLTV
+940 TEVDDPWADDDLFV
-954 AGVDSSEVSGGS
+954 AGVDSPEVSGDPES
-966 GYASH
+966 YSSR
-971 RNPMAVDSGSEAVGD
+971 RNLMAVDSGSEAVGD
-986 SVGPCQTVDR
+986 SVDPCQTVDR

-1005 DDGVAGETTTHG
+1005 DDGVADETTTYG

-1025 FGLDFSGPDDGED
+1025 FGLDFSGPGDVGAVDSPGGCGHGVDSSDDGGYDPGED
-1038 VDSSSASG
+1038 VSMGVDLAYG
-1046 FGMPDPQVV
+1046 DYDWFD
-1055 EGDGSVFG
+1055 GDGVDDDDRVYSNPGAYEEDLRSAPVGPGDDG
-1063 G
+1063 GLVLDWDSRAFDDW

>member
-1 MTDFRGLVGLI
+1 MTDFRGLVGLV

-118 EALQKTEGLTFKEA
+118 EA
-132 LEEECDALH
+132 
-141 IEYKQSDEEIEEGKR
+141 
-156 RKIYMEIVAE
+156 
-166 AWRFFREQYD
+166 WRFFREQYD

-210 ASRTALIGRLR
+210 VSRTALIGRLR

-227 DDMVAAGVAH
+227 DDMVAAGVAS

-284 GKYVNSRDNEIYHK
+284 RKYVNSRDNEIYHK

-472 LWTGVSVASI
+472 LWTGLSVASI
-482 SSQLGSKRDAGVP
+482 ASQLGSKRDTGVP
-495 ADKIIVP
+495 ADKIVVP

-509 MIRVDESHSI
+509 MIRVDDDHSI

-547 GIDEEFRTWLLRES
+547 GIDEEFRLWLLKES
-561 NGGVLPESPFD
+561 NGGVLPELPFD

-582 VARVNVASFAVDEE
+582 VTRVNVDSFAVDEE

-631 LEAWVNVRT
+631 LEAWVNART

-667 DRVREIIDERNEL
+667 NRVREIIDERNDL
-680 RHDLDDKLHDVFV
+680 RYDLDDKLHDVFV

-702 QSRDADEREAREDRV
+702 QSRDADERET
-717 REIID
+717 
-722 ERNEL
+722 
-727 RHDLDDKLHD
+727 
-737 VFVRLEELRVE
+737 
-748 QQSRDADEREARIKA
+748 RIKA
-763 KVDEAVRR
+763 KVAEAVRR
-771 TRSALDLSEESNAD
+771 TRSALDLREASNAD
-785 AVTNSSDLPV
+785 AATNSSDLPV

-807 EPNRSSVNDDGL
+807 EPNRSSVNGDG
-819 DDGSYVSE
+819 V
-827 DLGSREGHASSGS
+827 
-840 NGSDGGVASGL
+840 
-851 GVVDGDSR
+851 
-859 SIVLDHAFDNEDSL
+859 
-873 TPDDGE
+873 
-879 SMDSGDDAIDGLDD
+879 DD
-893 DDGDSRSIVLDHAFD
+893 D
-908 NEDSLTP
+908 P
-915 DDGESMDSGDDA
+915 
-927 IDGLDDDGSSTVM
+927 STVV
-940 TSVDDPWADDDLTV
+940 TEVDDPWADSDLFV
-954 AGVDSSEVSGGS
+954 AGVDSPGVSGVPGS
-966 GYASH
+966 YSSR
-971 RNPMAVDSGSEAVGD
+971 RNLMAVDSGSEAVGD
-986 SVGPCQTVDR
+986 SVDPCQTVDR

-1005 DDGVAGETTTHG
+1005 DDGVAGETTTYG

-1038 VDSSSASG
+1038 VDSSDDGGYDLPGEDMSIG
-1046 FGMPDPQVV
+1046 VDPAYGDYDWFD
-1055 EGDGSVFG
+1055 GDGVDDDDRVYSNPGAYEEDLRSAPVGPGDDGSLVLDWDPRAFDDW
-1063 G
+1063 

>member
-1 MTDFRGLVGLI
+1 MTDFRGLVGLV

-18 VEFLEQHGMDVKRS
+18 VEFLEQQGMYVKRS

-62 GCRETGDIFTYL
+62 GCRETGDIFTY
-74 QKTEGLTFKEA
+74 
-85 LEEECDAL
+85 
-93 HIEYKQSDEEIEEGK
+93 
-108 RRKIYMEIVA
+108 
-118 EALQKTEGLTFKEA
+118 LQKTEGLTFKEA

-227 DDMVAAGVAH
+227 DDMVAAGVAY

-472 LWTGVSVASI
+472 LWTGLSVASI
-482 SSQLGSKRDAGVP
+482 ASQLGSKRDTGVP
-495 ADKIIVP
+495 ADKIVVP

-509 MIRVDESHSI
+509 MIRVDDDHSI

-547 GIDEEFRTWLLRES
+547 GIDEEFRLWLLKES

-582 VARVNVASFAVDEE
+582 VTRVNVDSFAVDEE
-596 RRLYVEALYKLND
+596 KRLYVEALYKLND

-631 LEAWVNVRT
+631 LEAWVNART

-667 DRVREIIDERNEL
+667 DRVREIIDERNDL

-702 QSRDADEREAREDRV
+702 QSRDADERET
-717 REIID
+717 
-722 ERNEL
+722 
-727 RHDLDDKLHD
+727 
-737 VFVRLEELRVE
+737 
-748 QQSRDADEREARIKA
+748 RIKA
-763 KVDEAVRR
+763 KVAEAVRR
-771 TRSALDLSEESNAD
+771 TRSALDLSEASNAD

-807 EPNRSSVNDDGL
+807 EPNRSSVNG
-819 DDGSYVSE
+819 
-827 DLGSREGHASSGS
+827 
-840 NGSDGGVASGL
+840 
-851 GVVDGDSR
+851 
-859 SIVLDHAFDNEDSL
+859 
-873 TPDDGE
+873 
-879 SMDSGDDAIDGLDD
+879 DGLDD
-893 DDGDSRSIVLDHAFD
+893 D
-908 NEDSLTP
+908 P
-915 DDGESMDSGDDA
+915 
-927 IDGLDDDGSSTVM
+927 STVV
-940 TSVDDPWADDDLTV
+940 TEVDDPWADSDLFV
-954 AGVDSSEVSGGS
+954 AGVDSPGVSGDPGS
-966 GYASH
+966 YASH
-971 RNPMAVDSGSEAVGD
+971 RNPMAVDSGSEAVRD
-986 SVGPCQTVDR
+986 SVYPCQTVDR

-1005 DDGVAGETTTHG
+1005 DDGVAGETTTYG

-1046 FGMPDPQVV
+1046 FGVPDPQVI
-1055 EGDGSVFG
+1055 EGDGSVLVADDFG
-1063 G
+1063 LDFPDLGDDGVGGPSGDVGAVDSPGGRGHGVDSSDDGGYDHSGVDMSIGVDPAYGDYDWFDGDGVDDDDRVYSNPGAYEEDLRSAPVGPGDDGSLVLDWDPRAFDDW

>member
-118 EALQKTEGLTFKEA
+118 EA
-132 LEEECDALH
+132 
-141 IEYKQSDEEIEEGKR
+141 
-156 RKIYMEIVAE
+156 
-166 AWRFFREQYD
+166 WRFFREQYD
-176 KLPEDHIVKLHEI
+176 KLPDDHIVKLHEI

-227 DDMVAAGVAH
+227 DDMVAAGVAY

-472 LWTGVSVASI
+472 LWTGLSVASI
-482 SSQLGSKRDAGVP
+482 ASQLGSKRDTGTP
-495 ADKIIVP
+495 ADKIVVP

-509 MIRVDESHSI
+509 MIRVDDDHSI

-561 NGGVLPESPFD
+561 NGGALPESPFD

-631 LEAWVNVRT
+631 LEAWVNART

-702 QSRDADEREAREDRV
+702 QSRDADEREAR
-717 REIID
+717 
-722 ERNEL
+722 
-727 RHDLDDKLHD
+727 
-737 VFVRLEELRVE
+737 
-748 QQSRDADEREARIKA
+748 IKA
-763 KVDEAVRR
+763 KVAEAVRR
-771 TRSALDLSEESNAD
+771 TRSALDLSEASNAD
-785 AVTNSSDLPV
+785 AVSNSSDLPV
-795 TATVDDQVDVDV
+795 TETVDDPVDVDV
-807 EPNRSSVNDDGL
+807 EPNRSSVNG
-819 DDGSYVSE
+819 
-827 DLGSREGHASSGS
+827 A
-840 NGSDGGVASGL
+840 GV
-851 GVVDGDSR
+851 
-859 SIVLDHAFDNEDSL
+859 
-873 TPDDGE
+873 
-879 SMDSGDDAIDGLDD
+879 DD
-893 DDGDSRSIVLDHAFD
+893 D
-908 NEDSLTP
+908 P
-915 DDGESMDSGDDA
+915 
-927 IDGLDDDGSSTVM
+927 STVV
-940 TSVDDPWADDDLTV
+940 TEVDDPWADSDLFV
-954 AGVDSSEVSGGS
+954 AGVDSPGVNSDPESYS
-966 GYASH
+966 SN
-971 RNPMAVDSGSEAVGD
+971 RNLMAVDSGSEAVGD
-986 SVGPCQTVDR
+986 SVGFYQTVD
-996 IMVDGTQSR
+996 GTESR
-1005 DDGVAGETTTHG
+1005 DDGVADETTTHG
-1017 GVCYSDED
+1017 GTFSDED
-1025 FGLDFSGPDDGED
+1025 FGLDFSGPDDGD
-1038 VDSSSASG
+1038 DLGSSGASG
-1046 FGMPDPQVV
+1046 SGMSDPQVV
-1055 EGDGSVFG
+1055 EGDRSVLVADDFGLDFPDLEDDRVGGSSGDVETVDSLG
-1063 G
+1063 GRGHGVSSPQVNGVEAVPSDGGYDPGEDVSMGVDPAYGDYDWFDGDGVDDDDRVYSNPGAYEEDLRSAPVGPGDDGGPVLDWNSRAIDDW

>member
-62 GCRETGDIFTYL
+62 GCHETGDIFTY
-74 QKTEGLTFKEA
+74 
-85 LEEECDAL
+85 
-93 HIEYKQSDEEIEEGK
+93 
-108 RRKIYMEIVA
+108 
-118 EALQKTEGLTFKEA
+118 LQKTEGLTFKEA

-210 ASRTALIGRLR
+210 VSRTALIGRLR

-227 DDMVAAGVAH
+227 DDMVAAGVAS

-284 GKYVNSRDNEIYHK
+284 RKYVNSRDNEIYHK

-400 DPSDMLAEGGVEAL
+400 DPSDMLAEGGVKAL

-482 SSQLGSKRDAGVP
+482 SSQLGSKRDTGVP
-495 ADKIIVP
+495 SDKIVVP

-509 MIRVDESHSI
+509 MIRVDDDHSI

-547 GIDEEFRTWLLRES
+547 GIDEEFRLWLLKES

-582 VARVNVASFAVDEE
+582 VTRVNVDSFAVDEE

-631 LEAWVNVRT
+631 LEAWVNART

-667 DRVREIIDERNEL
+667 DRVREIIDERNDL
-680 RHDLDDKLHDVFV
+680 RYDLDDKLHDVFV

-702 QSRDADEREAREDRV
+702 QSRDADERET
-717 REIID
+717 
-722 ERNEL
+722 
-727 RHDLDDKLHD
+727 
-737 VFVRLEELRVE
+737 
-748 QQSRDADEREARIKA
+748 RIKA
-763 KVDEAVRR
+763 KVAEAVRR
-771 TRSALDLSEESNAD
+771 TRSALDLSEASNAD

-807 EPNRSSVNDDGL
+807 ESNRSSVNG
-819 DDGSYVSE
+819 
-827 DLGSREGHASSGS
+827 
-840 NGSDGGVASGL
+840 
-851 GVVDGDSR
+851 
-859 SIVLDHAFDNEDSL
+859 NEV
-873 TPDDGE
+873 
-879 SMDSGDDAIDGLDD
+879 DD
-893 DDGDSRSIVLDHAFD
+893 D
-908 NEDSLTP
+908 P
-915 DDGESMDSGDDA
+915 
-927 IDGLDDDGSSTVM
+927 STVV
-940 TSVDDPWADDDLTV
+940 TEVDDPWADSDLFV
-954 AGVDSSEVSGGS
+954 AGADSSEVS
-966 GYASH
+966 A
-971 RNPMAVDSGSEAVGD
+971 N
-986 SVGPCQTVDR
+986 
-996 IMVDGTQSR
+996 
-1005 DDGVAGETTTHG
+1005 
-1017 GVCYSDED
+1017 D
-1025 FGLDFSGPDDGED
+1025 FGLDFPDQEDDRVGGSSGDVGTVDSLGGRGHEVSSPQVNGVEAVPPDGGYDPGED
-1038 VDSSSASG
+1038 VSMG
-1046 FGMPDPQVV
+1046 VDPAYGDYDWFD
-1055 EGDGSVFG
+1055 GDGVDDDDRVYSNPGAYEEDLRSAPVGPGDDG
-1063 G
+1063 GLVLDWDSRAFDDW

>member
-118 EALQKTEGLTFKEA
+118 EA
-132 LEEECDALH
+132 
-141 IEYKQSDEEIEEGKR
+141 
-156 RKIYMEIVAE
+156 
-166 AWRFFREQYD
+166 WRFFREQYD

-210 ASRTALIGRLR
+210 VSRTALIGRLR

-227 DDMVAAGVAH
+227 DDMVAAGVAS

-284 GKYVNSRDNEIYHK
+284 RKYVNSRDNEIYHK

-400 DPSDMLAEGGVEAL
+400 DPSDMLAEGGVKAL

-482 SSQLGSKRDAGVP
+482 ASQLGSKRDTEVP
-495 ADKIIVP
+495 SDKIVVP

-509 MIRVDESHSI
+509 MIRVDDDHSI

-547 GIDEEFRTWLLRES
+547 GIDEEFRLWLLKES

-582 VARVNVASFAVDEE
+582 VTRVNVDSFAVDEE

-631 LEAWVNVRT
+631 LEAWVNART

-667 DRVREIIDERNEL
+667 DRVREIIDERNDL
-680 RHDLDDKLHDVFV
+680 RHDLDDKM
-693 RLEELRVEQ
+693 
-702 QSRDADEREAREDRV
+702 
-717 REIID
+717 
-722 ERNEL
+722 
-727 RHDLDDKLHD
+727 HD

-763 KVDEAVRR
+763 KVAEAVRR
-771 TRSALDLSEESNAD
+771 TRSALDLREASNAD

-807 EPNRSSVNDDGL
+807 EPNRSSVNGDG
-819 DDGSYVSE
+819 V
-827 DLGSREGHASSGS
+827 
-840 NGSDGGVASGL
+840 
-851 GVVDGDSR
+851 
-859 SIVLDHAFDNEDSL
+859 
-873 TPDDGE
+873 
-879 SMDSGDDAIDGLDD
+879 DD
-893 DDGDSRSIVLDHAFD
+893 D
-908 NEDSLTP
+908 P
-915 DDGESMDSGDDA
+915 
-927 IDGLDDDGSSTVM
+927 STVV
-940 TSVDDPWADDDLTV
+940 TEVDDPWADSDLFV
-954 AGVDSSEVSGGS
+954 AGVDSPGVSGDPES
-966 GYASH
+966 YSSL
-971 RNPMAVDSGSEAVGD
+971 RNLMAVDSGSEAVRD
-986 SVGPCQTVDR
+986 SVYPCQTVDR

-1038 VDSSSASG
+1038 VGSSDDGGYDLPGVDMSMGVDLAYG
-1046 FGMPDPQVV
+1046 DYDWFD
-1055 EGDGSVFG
+1055 GDGVDDDDRVYSNPGAYEEDLRSAPVGPGDDG
-1063 G
+1063 GLVLDWDSRAFDDW

>member
-118 EALQKTEGLTFKEA
+118 EA
-132 LEEECDALH
+132 
-141 IEYKQSDEEIEEGKR
+141 
-156 RKIYMEIVAE
+156 
-166 AWRFFREQYD
+166 WRFFREQYD
-176 KLPEDHIVKLHEI
+176 KLPDDHIVKLHEI

-227 DDMVAAGVAH
+227 DDMVAAGVAY

-472 LWTGVSVASI
+472 LWTGLSVASI
-482 SSQLGSKRDAGVP
+482 ASQLGSKRDTGVP
-495 ADKIIVP
+495 SDKIVVP

-509 MIRVDESHSI
+509 MIRVDDDHSI

-547 GIDEEFRTWLLRES
+547 GIDEEFRLWLLKES

-582 VARVNVASFAVDEE
+582 VTRVNVDSFAVDEE
-596 RRLYVEALYKLND
+596 KRLYVEALYKLND

-631 LEAWVNVRT
+631 LEAWVNART

-667 DRVREIIDERNEL
+667 DRVREIIDERN
-680 RHDLDDKLHDVFV
+680 D
-693 RLEELRVEQ
+693 
-702 QSRDADEREAREDRV
+702 
-717 REIID
+717 
-722 ERNEL
+722 L

-763 KVDEAVRR
+763 KVAEAVRR
-771 TRSALDLSEESNAD
+771 TRSALDLSEASNAD

-807 EPNRSSVNDDGL
+807 EPNRSSVNGDG
-819 DDGSYVSE
+819 V
-827 DLGSREGHASSGS
+827 
-840 NGSDGGVASGL
+840 
-851 GVVDGDSR
+851 
-859 SIVLDHAFDNEDSL
+859 
-873 TPDDGE
+873 
-879 SMDSGDDAIDGLDD
+879 DD
-893 DDGDSRSIVLDHAFD
+893 D
-908 NEDSLTP
+908 P
-915 DDGESMDSGDDA
+915 
-927 IDGLDDDGSSTVM
+927 STVV
-940 TSVDDPWADDDLTV
+940 TEVDDPWADSDLFV

-966 GYASH
+966 GSYASH
-971 RNPMAVDSGSEAVGD
+971 RNLMAVDSGSEAVGD
-986 SVGPCQTVDR
+986 SVDPCQTVDR

-1005 DDGVAGETTTHG
+1005 DDGVAGETTTYG

-1046 FGMPDPQVV
+1046 FGMPDPQVI
-1055 EGDGSVFG
+1055 EGDGSVLVADDFG
-1063 G
+1063 LDFPDLGDDGVGGPSGDVGAVDSPGGRGHGVDSSDDGGYDPGEDVSMGVDPAYGDYDWFDGDGVDDDDRVYSNPGAYEEDLRSAPVGPGDDGGLVLDWDSRAFDDW

>member
-118 EALQKTEGLTFKEA
+118 EA
-132 LEEECDALH
+132 
-141 IEYKQSDEEIEEGKR
+141 
-156 RKIYMEIVAE
+156 
-166 AWRFFREQYD
+166 WRFFREQYD

-227 DDMVAAGVAH
+227 DDMVAAGVAY

-400 DPSDMLAEGGVEAL
+400 DPSDMLAEGGVKAL

-472 LWTGVSVASI
+472 LWTGLSVASI
-482 SSQLGSKRDAGVP
+482 ASQLGSKRDTGAP
-495 ADKIIVP
+495 SDKIVVP

-509 MIRVDESHSI
+509 MIRVDDDHSI

-547 GIDEEFRTWLLRES
+547 GIDEEFRLWLLKES

-582 VARVNVASFAVDEE
+582 VTRVNVDSFAVDEE

-631 LEAWVNVRT
+631 LEAWVNART

-667 DRVREIIDERNEL
+667 DRVREIIDERNDL

-702 QSRDADEREAREDRV
+702 QSRDADERET
-717 REIID
+717 
-722 ERNEL
+722 
-727 RHDLDDKLHD
+727 
-737 VFVRLEELRVE
+737 
-748 QQSRDADEREARIKA
+748 RIKA
-763 KVDEAVRR
+763 KVAEAVRR
-771 TRSALDLSEESNAD
+771 TRSALDLSEASNAD

-807 EPNRSSVNDDGL
+807 EPNRSSVNGDG
-819 DDGSYVSE
+819 V
-827 DLGSREGHASSGS
+827 
-840 NGSDGGVASGL
+840 
-851 GVVDGDSR
+851 
-859 SIVLDHAFDNEDSL
+859 
-873 TPDDGE
+873 
-879 SMDSGDDAIDGLDD
+879 DD
-893 DDGDSRSIVLDHAFD
+893 D
-908 NEDSLTP
+908 P
-915 DDGESMDSGDDA
+915 
-927 IDGLDDDGSSTVM
+927 STVV
-940 TSVDDPWADDDLTV
+940 TEVDDPWADSDLFV
-954 AGVDSSEVSGGS
+954 AGVDSPGVSGDPES
-966 GYASH
+966 YSSR
-971 RNPMAVDSGSEAVGD
+971 RNLMAVDSGSEAVGD
-986 SVGPCQTVDR
+986 SVGSCQT
-996 IMVDGTQSR
+996 VDGTQSR
-1005 DDGVAGETTTHG
+1005 DDGVADETTTYG

-1038 VDSSSASG
+1038 VDSFSASG
-1046 FGMPDPQVV
+1046 FGVPDPQVV
-1055 EGDGSVFG
+1055 EGDGSVLVADDFG
-1063 G
+1063 LDFPDLGDDGVGGPSGDVGLVDSPGGRGHGVDSSDDGGYDLPGEDMSIGVDPAYGDYDWFDGDGVDDDDRVYSNPGAYEEDLRSAPVGPGDDGGLVLDWDSRAFDDW

>member
-1 MTDFRGLVGLI
+1 MTDFRGLVGLV

-118 EALQKTEGLTFKEA
+118 EA
-132 LEEECDALH
+132 
-141 IEYKQSDEEIEEGKR
+141 
-156 RKIYMEIVAE
+156 
-166 AWRFFREQYD
+166 WRFFREQYD

-210 ASRTALIGRLR
+210 VSRTALIGRLR

-227 DDMVAAGVAH
+227 DDMVAAGVVN

-284 GKYVNSRDNEIYHK
+284 RKYVNSRDNEIYHK

-400 DPSDMLAEGGVEAL
+400 DPSDMLAEGGVKAL

-482 SSQLGSKRDAGVP
+482 SSQLGSKRDTGAP
-495 ADKIIVP
+495 SDKIVVP

-509 MIRVDESHSI
+509 MIRVDDDHSI

-547 GIDEEFRTWLLRES
+547 GIDEEFRLWLLKES

-582 VARVNVASFAVDEE
+582 VTRVNVDSFAVDEE

-631 LEAWVNVRT
+631 LEAWVNART

-667 DRVREIIDERNEL
+667 DRVREIIDERNDL
-680 RHDLDDKLHDVFV
+680 RYDLDDKLHDVFV

-702 QSRDADEREAREDRV
+702 QSRDADERET
-717 REIID
+717 
-722 ERNEL
+722 
-727 RHDLDDKLHD
+727 H
-737 VFVRLEELRVE
+737 
-748 QQSRDADEREARIKA
+748 IKA
-763 KVDEAVRR
+763 KVAEAVRR
-771 TRSALDLSEESNAD
+771 TRSALDLREASNAD
-785 AVTNSSDLPV
+785 VVTNSSDLPV
-795 TATVDDQVDVDV
+795 TSTVDDQVDVDV
-807 EPNRSSVNDDGL
+807 EPNRSSVNGDG
-819 DDGSYVSE
+819 V
-827 DLGSREGHASSGS
+827 
-840 NGSDGGVASGL
+840 
-851 GVVDGDSR
+851 
-859 SIVLDHAFDNEDSL
+859 
-873 TPDDGE
+873 
-879 SMDSGDDAIDGLDD
+879 DD
-893 DDGDSRSIVLDHAFD
+893 D
-908 NEDSLTP
+908 P
-915 DDGESMDSGDDA
+915 
-927 IDGLDDDGSSTVM
+927 STVV
-940 TSVDDPWADDDLTV
+940 TEVDDPWADSDLFV
-954 AGVDSSEVSGGS
+954 AGADSSEVSGGS
-966 GYASH
+966 GSYASH

-986 SVGPCQTVDR
+986 SVDPCQT
-996 IMVDGTQSR
+996 VDGTQSR
-1005 DDGVAGETTTHG
+1005 DDGVADETTTYG

-1025 FGLDFSGPDDGED
+1025 FGLEFSGPDDGED
-1038 VDSSSASG
+1038 VDSPGGCGHGVDSSDDGGYDLPGEDVSMG
-1046 FGMPDPQVV
+1046 VDPAYGDYDWFD
-1055 EGDGSVFG
+1055 GDGVDDDDRVYSNPGAYEEDLRSAPVGPGDDG
-1063 G
+1063 GLVLDWDPRAFDDW

>member
-1 MTDFRGLVGLI
+1 MTDFRGLVGLV

-118 EALQKTEGLTFKEA
+118 EA
-132 LEEECDALH
+132 
-141 IEYKQSDEEIEEGKR
+141 
-156 RKIYMEIVAE
+156 
-166 AWRFFREQYD
+166 WRFFREQYD
-176 KLPEDHIVKLHEI
+176 KLPDDHIVKLHEI

-227 DDMVAAGVAH
+227 DDMVAAGVAS

-284 GKYVNSRDNEIYHK
+284 RKYVNSRDNEIYHK

-472 LWTGVSVASI
+472 LWTGLSVASI
-482 SSQLGSKRDAGVP
+482 ASQLGSKRDTGAP
-495 ADKIIVP
+495 SDKIVVP

-509 MIRVDESHSI
+509 MIRVDDDHSI

-547 GIDEEFRTWLLRES
+547 GIDEEFRLWLLKES

-582 VARVNVASFAVDEE
+582 VTRVNVDSFAVDEE

-631 LEAWVNVRT
+631 LEAWVNART

-667 DRVREIIDERNEL
+667 DRVREIIDERNDL

-702 QSRDADEREAREDRV
+702 QSRDADERET
-717 REIID
+717 
-722 ERNEL
+722 
-727 RHDLDDKLHD
+727 
-737 VFVRLEELRVE
+737 
-748 QQSRDADEREARIKA
+748 RIKA
-763 KVDEAVRR
+763 KVAEAVRR
-771 TRSALDLSEESNAD
+771 TRSALDLREASNAD

-795 TATVDDQVDVDV
+795 TANVDDQVDVDV
-807 EPNRSSVNDDGL
+807 EPNRSSVNGDG
-819 DDGSYVSE
+819 V
-827 DLGSREGHASSGS
+827 
-840 NGSDGGVASGL
+840 
-851 GVVDGDSR
+851 
-859 SIVLDHAFDNEDSL
+859 
-873 TPDDGE
+873 
-879 SMDSGDDAIDGLDD
+879 DD
-893 DDGDSRSIVLDHAFD
+893 D
-908 NEDSLTP
+908 P
-915 DDGESMDSGDDA
+915 
-927 IDGLDDDGSSTVM
+927 STVV
-940 TSVDDPWADDDLTV
+940 TGVDDPWADSDLFV

-966 GYASH
+966 GSYASH
-971 RNPMAVDSGSEAVGD
+971 RNPMAVDSGSEAVRD
-986 SVGPCQTVDR
+986 SVDPCQTVDR

-1005 DDGVAGETTTHG
+1005 DDGVAGETTTYG

-1025 FGLDFSGPDDGED
+1025 FGLDFPDLGDDGVGGPSGD
-1038 VDSSSASG
+1038 VGAVDSPGGCGHGVDSSDDGGYDLPGVDMSMG
-1046 FGMPDPQVV
+1046 VDPAYGDYDWFD
-1055 EGDGSVFG
+1055 GDGVDDDDRVYSNPGAYEEDLRSAPVGPGDDG
-1063 G
+1063 GLVLDWDSRAFDDW

>member
-1 MTDFRGLVGLI
+1 MTDFRGLVGLV

-62 GCRETGDIFTYL
+62 GCRETGDIFTY
-74 QKTEGLTFKEA
+74 
-85 LEEECDAL
+85 
-93 HIEYKQSDEEIEEGK
+93 
-108 RRKIYMEIVA
+108 
-118 EALQKTEGLTFKEA
+118 LQKTEGLTFKEA

-227 DDMVAAGVAH
+227 DDMVAAGVAY

-472 LWTGVSVASI
+472 LWTGLSVASI
-482 SSQLGSKRDAGVP
+482 ASQLGSKRDTGTP
-495 ADKIIVP
+495 SDKIVVP

-509 MIRVDESHSI
+509 MIRVDDDHSI

-547 GIDEEFRTWLLRES
+547 GIDEEFRLWLLKES

-582 VARVNVASFAVDEE
+582 VTRVNVDSFAVDEE
-596 RRLYVEALYKLND
+596 KRLYVEALYKLND

-631 LEAWVNVRT
+631 LEAWVNART

-667 DRVREIIDERNEL
+667 DRVREIIDERNDL

-702 QSRDADEREAREDRV
+702 QSRDADERET
-717 REIID
+717 
-722 ERNEL
+722 
-727 RHDLDDKLHD
+727 
-737 VFVRLEELRVE
+737 
-748 QQSRDADEREARIKA
+748 RIKA
-763 KVDEAVRR
+763 KVAEAVRR
-771 TRSALDLSEESNAD
+771 TRSALDLSEASNAD

-807 EPNRSSVNDDGL
+807 EPNRSSVNGDG
-819 DDGSYVSE
+819 V
-827 DLGSREGHASSGS
+827 
-840 NGSDGGVASGL
+840 
-851 GVVDGDSR
+851 
-859 SIVLDHAFDNEDSL
+859 
-873 TPDDGE
+873 
-879 SMDSGDDAIDGLDD
+879 DD
-893 DDGDSRSIVLDHAFD
+893 D
-908 NEDSLTP
+908 P
-915 DDGESMDSGDDA
+915 
-927 IDGLDDDGSSTVM
+927 STVV
-940 TSVDDPWADDDLTV
+940 TEVDDPWADSDLFV
-954 AGVDSSEVSGGS
+954 AGVDSPGVSGDPGS
-966 GYASH
+966 YASH

-986 SVGPCQTVDR
+986 SVYPCQTVDR

-1005 DDGVAGETTTHG
+1005 DDGVAGETTTYG

-1055 EGDGSVFG
+1055 EGDGSVLVADDFG
-1063 G
+1063 LDFPDLGDDGVGGPSGDVGAVDSPGGRGHGVDSSDDGGYDLPGEDMSMGVDPAYGDYDWFDGDGVDDDDRVYSNPGAYEEDLRSAPVGPGDDGGLVLDWDPRAFDDW

>member
-118 EALQKTEGLTFKEA
+118 EA
-132 LEEECDALH
+132 
-141 IEYKQSDEEIEEGKR
+141 
-156 RKIYMEIVAE
+156 
-166 AWRFFREQYD
+166 WRFFREQYD

-227 DDMVAAGVAH
+227 DDMVAAGVAY
-237 QSQDGRSYY
+237 QSQDGRGYY

-519 GMSPDIALNA
+519 EMSPDIALNA

-561 NGGVLPESPFD
+561 NGGVFPESPFD

-631 LEAWVNVRT
+631 LEAWVNART

-702 QSRDADEREAREDRV
+702 QSRDADEREAR
-717 REIID
+717 
-722 ERNEL
+722 
-727 RHDLDDKLHD
+727 
-737 VFVRLEELRVE
+737 
-748 QQSRDADEREARIKA
+748 IKA
-763 KVDEAVRR
+763 KVAEAVRR
-771 TRSALDLSEESNAD
+771 TRSALDLSEASNAD

-807 EPNRSSVNDDGL
+807 EPNRSSVNGDG
-819 DDGSYVSE
+819 V
-827 DLGSREGHASSGS
+827 
-840 NGSDGGVASGL
+840 
-851 GVVDGDSR
+851 
-859 SIVLDHAFDNEDSL
+859 
-873 TPDDGE
+873 
-879 SMDSGDDAIDGLDD
+879 DD
-893 DDGDSRSIVLDHAFD
+893 D
-908 NEDSLTP
+908 P
-915 DDGESMDSGDDA
+915 
-927 IDGLDDDGSSTVM
+927 STVV
-940 TSVDDPWADDDLTV
+940 TEVDDPWADSDLFV
-954 AGVDSSEVSGGS
+954 AGVDSPGVSGGTES
-966 GYASH
+966 YSSR
-971 RNPMAVDSGSEAVGD
+971 RNPMAGDSGSGAVGD
-986 SVGPCQTVDR
+986 FVDPYQTVDR
-996 IMVDGTQSR
+996 VMVDGTQSR

-1046 FGMPDPQVV
+1046 FGMPDPQVIEGAGSVLVADDFGLDFPDQEDDGVGGPSGDVRAVDSLGGRGHEVSSPKVNGV
-1055 EGDGSVFG
+1055 EAVPPDGGYDPGEDVSMGVDPAYGDYDWFDFDGDGVDDDDRVYSNPGAYEEDLRSAPVGPGDDG
-1063 G
+1063 GPVLDWNSRAIDDWSGSC

>member
-1 MTDFRGLVGLI
+1 MTDFRGLVGLV

-62 GCRETGDIFTYL
+62 GCRETGDIFTY
-74 QKTEGLTFKEA
+74 
-85 LEEECDAL
+85 
-93 HIEYKQSDEEIEEGK
+93 
-108 RRKIYMEIVA
+108 
-118 EALQKTEGLTFKEA
+118 LQKTEGLTFKEA

-227 DDMVAAGVAH
+227 DDMVAAGVAY

-472 LWTGVSVASI
+472 LWTGLSVASI

-509 MIRVDESHSI
+509 MIRVDDDHSI

-547 GIDEEFRTWLLRES
+547 GIDEEFRLWLLKES

-582 VARVNVASFAVDEE
+582 VTRVNVDSFAVDEE

-631 LEAWVNVRT
+631 LEAWVNART

-667 DRVREIIDERNEL
+667 DRVREIIDERNDL
-680 RHDLDDKLHDVFV
+680 R
-693 RLEELRVEQ
+693 
-702 QSRDADEREAREDRV
+702 
-717 REIID
+717 
-722 ERNEL
+722 N
-727 RHDLDDKLHD
+727 DLDDKLHD

-763 KVDEAVRR
+763 KVAEAVRR
-771 TRSALDLSEESNAD
+771 TRSALDLSEASNAD

-807 EPNRSSVNDDGL
+807 EPNRSSVNGDG
-819 DDGSYVSE
+819 V
-827 DLGSREGHASSGS
+827 
-840 NGSDGGVASGL
+840 
-851 GVVDGDSR
+851 
-859 SIVLDHAFDNEDSL
+859 
-873 TPDDGE
+873 
-879 SMDSGDDAIDGLDD
+879 DD
-893 DDGDSRSIVLDHAFD
+893 D
-908 NEDSLTP
+908 P
-915 DDGESMDSGDDA
+915 
-927 IDGLDDDGSSTVM
+927 STVV
-940 TSVDDPWADDDLTV
+940 TEVDDPWADSDLFV
-954 AGVDSSEVSGGS
+954 AGADSSEVSGGS
-966 GYASH
+966 GSYASH

-986 SVGPCQTVDR
+986 SVDPCQT
-996 IMVDGTQSR
+996 VDGTQSR
-1005 DDGVAGETTTHG
+1005 DDGVADETTTYG

-1046 FGMPDPQVV
+1046 FGMPDPQVI
-1055 EGDGSVFG
+1055 EGDGSVLVADDFG
-1063 G
+1063 LDFPDQEDDGVGGPSGDVGAVDSPGGRGHGVSYPQVNGIEAIPPDGGHGVDSSDDGGYDLPGEDMSIGVDPAYGDYDWFDGDGVDDDDRVYSNPGAYEEDLRSAPVGPGDDGGLVLDWDPRAFDDW

>member
-1 MTDFRGLVGLI
+1 MTDFRGLVGLV

-118 EALQKTEGLTFKEA
+118 EA
-132 LEEECDALH
+132 
-141 IEYKQSDEEIEEGKR
+141 
-156 RKIYMEIVAE
+156 
-166 AWRFFREQYD
+166 WRFFREQYD
-176 KLPEDHIVKLHEI
+176 KLPDDHIVKLHEI

-210 ASRTALIGRLR
+210 VSRTALIGKLR

-227 DDMVAAGVAH
+227 DDMVAAGVAS

-284 GKYVNSRDNEIYHK
+284 RKYVNSRDNEIYHK

-400 DPSDMLAEGGVEAL
+400 DPSDMLAEGGVKAL

-472 LWTGVSVASI
+472 LWTGLSVASI
-482 SSQLGSKRDAGVP
+482 ASQLGSKRDTGVP
-495 ADKIIVP
+495 ADKIVVP

-509 MIRVDESHSI
+509 MIRVDDDHSI

-547 GIDEEFRTWLLRES
+547 GIDEEFRLWLLKES

-582 VARVNVASFAVDEE
+582 VARVNVDSFAVDEE
-596 RRLYVEALYKLND
+596 KRLYVEALYKLND

-631 LEAWVNVRT
+631 LEAWVNART

-667 DRVREIIDERNEL
+667 DRVREIIDERN
-680 RHDLDDKLHDVFV
+680 D
-693 RLEELRVEQ
+693 
-702 QSRDADEREAREDRV
+702 
-717 REIID
+717 
-722 ERNEL
+722 L

-763 KVDEAVRR
+763 KVAEAVRR
-771 TRSALDLSEESNAD
+771 TRSALDLSEASNAD

-807 EPNRSSVNDDGL
+807 EPNRSSVNGDG
-819 DDGSYVSE
+819 V
-827 DLGSREGHASSGS
+827 
-840 NGSDGGVASGL
+840 
-851 GVVDGDSR
+851 
-859 SIVLDHAFDNEDSL
+859 
-873 TPDDGE
+873 
-879 SMDSGDDAIDGLDD
+879 DD
-893 DDGDSRSIVLDHAFD
+893 D
-908 NEDSLTP
+908 P
-915 DDGESMDSGDDA
+915 
-927 IDGLDDDGSSTVM
+927 STVV
-940 TSVDDPWADDDLTV
+940 TEVDDPWADDDLFV
-954 AGVDSSEVSGGS
+954 AGVDSPEVSGDPES
-966 GYASH
+966 YSSR
-971 RNPMAVDSGSEAVGD
+971 RNLMAVDSGSEAVGD
-986 SVGPCQTVDR
+986 SVDPCQTVDR

-1005 DDGVAGETTTHG
+1005 DDGVADETTTYG

-1025 FGLDFSGPDDGED
+1025 FGLDFSGPGDVGAVDSPGGCGHGVDSSDDGGYDPGED
-1038 VDSSSASG
+1038 VSMGVDLAYG
-1046 FGMPDPQVV
+1046 DYDWFD
-1055 EGDGSVFG
+1055 GDGVDDDDRVYSNPGAYEEDLRSAPVGPGDDG
-1063 G
+1063 GLVLDWDSRAFDDW

>member
-1 MTDFRGLVGLI
+1 MTDFRGLVGLV

-118 EALQKTEGLTFKEA
+118 EA
-132 LEEECDALH
+132 
-141 IEYKQSDEEIEEGKR
+141 
-156 RKIYMEIVAE
+156 
-166 AWRFFREQYD
+166 WRFFREQYD

-210 ASRTALIGRLR
+210 VSRTALIGRLR

-227 DDMVAAGVAH
+227 DDMVAAGVVN

-284 GKYVNSRDNEIYHK
+284 RKYVNSRDNEIYHK

-400 DPSDMLAEGGVEAL
+400 DPSDMLAEGGVKAL

-472 LWTGVSVASI
+472 LWTGLSVASI
-482 SSQLGSKRDAGVP
+482 ASQLGSKRDTGAP
-495 ADKIIVP
+495 SDKIVVP

-509 MIRVDESHSI
+509 MIRVDDDHSI

-547 GIDEEFRTWLLRES
+547 GIDEEFRLWLLKES

-582 VARVNVASFAVDEE
+582 VTRVNVDSFAVDEE

-631 LEAWVNVRT
+631 LEAWVNART

-667 DRVREIIDERNEL
+667 DRVREIIDERNDL
-680 RHDLDDKLHDVFV
+680 RYDLDDKLHDVFV

-702 QSRDADEREAREDRV
+702 QSRDADERET
-717 REIID
+717 
-722 ERNEL
+722 
-727 RHDLDDKLHD
+727 
-737 VFVRLEELRVE
+737 
-748 QQSRDADEREARIKA
+748 RIKA
-763 KVDEAVRR
+763 KVAEAVRR
-771 TRSALDLSEESNAD
+771 TRSALDLREASNAD
-785 AVTNSSDLPV
+785 VVTNSSDLPV
-795 TATVDDQVDVDV
+795 TSTVDDQVDVDV
-807 EPNRSSVNDDGL
+807 EPNRSSVNGDG
-819 DDGSYVSE
+819 V
-827 DLGSREGHASSGS
+827 
-840 NGSDGGVASGL
+840 
-851 GVVDGDSR
+851 
-859 SIVLDHAFDNEDSL
+859 
-873 TPDDGE
+873 
-879 SMDSGDDAIDGLDD
+879 DD
-893 DDGDSRSIVLDHAFD
+893 D
-908 NEDSLTP
+908 P
-915 DDGESMDSGDDA
+915 
-927 IDGLDDDGSSTVM
+927 STVV
-940 TSVDDPWADDDLTV
+940 TEVDDPWADSDLFV
-954 AGVDSSEVSGGS
+954 AGADSSEVSGGS
-966 GYASH
+966 GSYASH

-986 SVGPCQTVDR
+986 SVDPCQT
-996 IMVDGTQSR
+996 VDGTQSR
-1005 DDGVAGETTTHG
+1005 DDGVADETTTYG

-1025 FGLDFSGPDDGED
+1025 FGLEFSGPDDGED
-1038 VDSSSASG
+1038 VDSPGGCGHGVDSSDDGGYDLPGEDMSMG
-1046 FGMPDPQVV
+1046 VDPAYGDYDWFD
-1055 EGDGSVFG
+1055 GDGVDDDDRVYSNPGAYEEDLRSAPVGPGDDG
-1063 G
+1063 GLVLDWDSRAFDDW

>member
-118 EALQKTEGLTFKEA
+118 EA
-132 LEEECDALH
+132 
-141 IEYKQSDEEIEEGKR
+141 
-156 RKIYMEIVAE
+156 
-166 AWRFFREQYD
+166 WRFFREQYD

-227 DDMVAAGVAH
+227 DDMVAAGVAY

-400 DPSDMLAEGGVEAL
+400 DPSDMLAEGGVKAL

-482 SSQLGSKRDAGVP
+482 ASQLGSKRDTGVP
-495 ADKIIVP
+495 SDKIVVP

-509 MIRVDESHSI
+509 MIRVDDDHSI

-547 GIDEEFRTWLLRES
+547 GIDEEFRLWLLKES

-582 VARVNVASFAVDEE
+582 VTRVNVDSFAVDDE

-631 LEAWVNVRT
+631 LEAWVNART

-667 DRVREIIDERNEL
+667 DRVREIIDERNDL
-680 RHDLDDKLHDVFV
+680 RYDLDDKLHDVFV

-702 QSRDADEREAREDRV
+702 QSRDADERET
-717 REIID
+717 
-722 ERNEL
+722 
-727 RHDLDDKLHD
+727 
-737 VFVRLEELRVE
+737 
-748 QQSRDADEREARIKA
+748 RIKA
-763 KVDEAVRR
+763 KVAEAVRR
-771 TRSALDLSEESNAD
+771 TRSALDLREASNAD

-807 EPNRSSVNDDGL
+807 EPNRSSVNGDG
-819 DDGSYVSE
+819 V
-827 DLGSREGHASSGS
+827 
-840 NGSDGGVASGL
+840 
-851 GVVDGDSR
+851 
-859 SIVLDHAFDNEDSL
+859 
-873 TPDDGE
+873 
-879 SMDSGDDAIDGLDD
+879 DD
-893 DDGDSRSIVLDHAFD
+893 D
-908 NEDSLTP
+908 P
-915 DDGESMDSGDDA
+915 
-927 IDGLDDDGSSTVM
+927 STVV
-940 TSVDDPWADDDLTV
+940 TEVDDPWADSDLFV
-954 AGVDSSEVSGGS
+954 AGADSSEVSGGS
-966 GYASH
+966 GSYASH

-986 SVGPCQTVDR
+986 SVDPCQT
-996 IMVDGTQSR
+996 VDGTQSR
-1005 DDGVAGETTTHG
+1005 DDGVADETTTYG

-1046 FGMPDPQVV
+1046 FGMPDPQVI
-1055 EGDGSVFG
+1055 EGDGSVLVADDSGDQEDDRVG
-1063 G
+1063 GSSGDVGTVDSLGGRGHEVSSPQVNGVEAVPPDGGYDPGEDVSMGVDSAYGEDYDWFDGDGVDDDDRVYSNPGAYEEDLRSAPVGPGDDGGLVLDWDSRAFDDW

>member
-1 MTDFRGLVGLI
+1 MTDFRGLVGLV

-118 EALQKTEGLTFKEA
+118 EA
-132 LEEECDALH
+132 
-141 IEYKQSDEEIEEGKR
+141 
-156 RKIYMEIVAE
+156 
-166 AWRFFREQYD
+166 WRFFREQYD
-176 KLPEDHIVKLHEI
+176 KLPDDHIVKLHEI

-227 DDMVAAGVAH
+227 DDMVAAGVAY

-482 SSQLGSKRDAGVP
+482 ASQLGSKRDTGAP
-495 ADKIIVP
+495 SDKIVVP

-509 MIRVDESHSI
+509 MIRVDDDHSI

-547 GIDEEFRTWLLRES
+547 GIDEEFRLWLLKES

-582 VARVNVASFAVDEE
+582 VTRVNVDSFAVDEE

-631 LEAWVNVRT
+631 LEAWVNART

-667 DRVREIIDERNEL
+667 NRVREIIDERNDL
-680 RHDLDDKLHDVFV
+680 RYDLDDKLHDVFV

-702 QSRDADEREAREDRV
+702 QSRDADERET
-717 REIID
+717 
-722 ERNEL
+722 
-727 RHDLDDKLHD
+727 
-737 VFVRLEELRVE
+737 
-748 QQSRDADEREARIKA
+748 RIKA
-763 KVDEAVRR
+763 KVAEAVRR
-771 TRSALDLSEESNAD
+771 TRSALDLREASNAD
-785 AVTNSSDLPV
+785 ADANSSGLPV
-795 TATVDDQVDVDV
+795 TATVDNQVDVDV
-807 EPNRSSVNDDGL
+807 EPNRSSVNGDG
-819 DDGSYVSE
+819 V
-827 DLGSREGHASSGS
+827 
-840 NGSDGGVASGL
+840 
-851 GVVDGDSR
+851 
-859 SIVLDHAFDNEDSL
+859 
-873 TPDDGE
+873 
-879 SMDSGDDAIDGLDD
+879 DD
-893 DDGDSRSIVLDHAFD
+893 D
-908 NEDSLTP
+908 P
-915 DDGESMDSGDDA
+915 
-927 IDGLDDDGSSTVM
+927 STVV
-940 TSVDDPWADDDLTV
+940 TEVDDPWADDDLFV
-954 AGVDSSEVSGGS
+954 AGVDSPGVSGDPES
-966 GYASH
+966 YSSR
-971 RNPMAVDSGSEAVGD
+971 RNLMAVDSGSEAVGD
-986 SVGPCQTVDR
+986 SVGFYQTVD
-996 IMVDGTQSR
+996 GTEFR
-1005 DDGVAGETTTHG
+1005 DDGVADETTTHG
-1017 GVCYSDED
+1017 GACFSDED
-1025 FGLDFSGPDDGED
+1025 FGLDFSGPDDGD
-1038 VDSSSASG
+1038 DLGSPGASES
-1046 FGMPDPQVV
+1046 GMSDPQVI
-1055 EGDGSVFG
+1055 EGDGSVLVADDFG
-1063 G
+1063 LDFSDLGDDGVGGPSGDVGAVDSPGGRGHGVDSSDDGGYDLPGVDMSMGVDPAYGDYDWFDGDEVDDDDRVYSNPGAYEEDLRSAPVGPGDDGGLVLDWDSRAFDDW

>member
-1 MTDFRGLVGLI
+1 MTDFRGLVGLV

-118 EALQKTEGLTFKEA
+118 ET
-132 LEEECDALH
+132 
-141 IEYKQSDEEIEEGKR
+141 
-156 RKIYMEIVAE
+156 
-166 AWRFFREQYD
+166 WRFFREQYD
-176 KLPEDHIVKLHEI
+176 KLPDDHIVKLHEI

-227 DDMVAAGVAH
+227 DDMVAAGVAS

-279 APKMK
+279 APKIK
-284 GKYVNSRDNEIYHK
+284 RKYVNSRDNEIYHK

-472 LWTGVSVASI
+472 LWTGLSVASI
-482 SSQLGSKRDAGVP
+482 ASQLGSKRDTGVP
-495 ADKIIVP
+495 SDKIVVP

-509 MIRVDESHSI
+509 MIRVDDDHSI

-547 GIDEEFRTWLLRES
+547 GIDEEFRLWLLKES

-582 VARVNVASFAVDEE
+582 VARVNVDSFAVDEE
-596 RRLYVEALYKLND
+596 KRLYVEALYKLND

-631 LEAWVNVRT
+631 LEAWVNART

-667 DRVREIIDERNEL
+667 DRVREIIDERNDL
-680 RHDLDDKLHDVFV
+680 RYDLDDKLHDVFV

-702 QSRDADEREAREDRV
+702 QSRDADERET
-717 REIID
+717 
-722 ERNEL
+722 
-727 RHDLDDKLHD
+727 
-737 VFVRLEELRVE
+737 
-748 QQSRDADEREARIKA
+748 RIKA
-763 KVDEAVRR
+763 KVAEAVRR
-771 TRSALDLSEESNAD
+771 TRSALDLREASNAD

-807 EPNRSSVNDDGL
+807 EPNRSSVNG
-819 DDGSYVSE
+819 
-827 DLGSREGHASSGS
+827 
-840 NGSDGGVASGL
+840 
-851 GVVDGDSR
+851 
-859 SIVLDHAFDNEDSL
+859 
-873 TPDDGE
+873 
-879 SMDSGDDAIDGLDD
+879 DGLDD
-893 DDGDSRSIVLDHAFD
+893 D
-908 NEDSLTP
+908 P
-915 DDGESMDSGDDA
+915 
-927 IDGLDDDGSSTVM
+927 STVV
-940 TSVDDPWADDDLTV
+940 TEVDDPWADSDLFV
-954 AGVDSSEVSGGS
+954 AGVDSPGVSGDPES
-966 GYASH
+966 YSSR
-971 RNPMAVDSGSEAVGD
+971 RNLMAVDSGSEAVGD
-986 SVGPCQTVDR
+986 SVDPCQT
-996 IMVDGTQSR
+996 VDGTQSR
-1005 DDGVAGETTTHG
+1005 DDGVADETTTHG

-1038 VDSSSASG
+1038 VDSPGGRGHGVDSSDDGGYDLPGEDMSIG
-1046 FGMPDPQVV
+1046 VDPVYGDYDWFD
-1055 EGDGSVFG
+1055 GDGVDDDDRVYSNPGAYEEDLRSAPVGPGDDG
-1063 G
+1063 GLVLDWDSRAFDDW

>member
-118 EALQKTEGLTFKEA
+118 ET
-132 LEEECDALH
+132 
-141 IEYKQSDEEIEEGKR
+141 
-156 RKIYMEIVAE
+156 
-166 AWRFFREQYD
+166 WRFFREQYD
-176 KLPEDHIVKLHEI
+176 KLPDDHIVKLHEI

-227 DDMVAAGVAH
+227 DDMVAAGVAS

-279 APKMK
+279 APKIK
-284 GKYVNSRDNEIYHK
+284 RKYVNSRDNEIYHK

-400 DPSDMLAEGGVEAL
+400 DPSDMLAEGGVKAL

-482 SSQLGSKRDAGVP
+482 SSQLGSKRDTGAP
-495 ADKIIVP
+495 SDKIVVP

-509 MIRVDESHSI
+509 MIRVDDDHSI

-547 GIDEEFRTWLLRES
+547 GIDEEFRLWLLKES

-582 VARVNVASFAVDEE
+582 VARVNVDSFAVDEE
-596 RRLYVEALYKLND
+596 KRLYVEALYKLND

-631 LEAWVNVRT
+631 LEAWVNART

-667 DRVREIIDERNEL
+667 DRVREIIDERNDL
-680 RHDLDDKLHDVFV
+680 RY
-693 RLEELRVEQ
+693 
-702 QSRDADEREAREDRV
+702 
-717 REIID
+717 
-722 ERNEL
+722 
-727 RHDLDDKLHD
+727 DLDDKLHD

-763 KVDEAVRR
+763 KVAEAVRR
-771 TRSALDLSEESNAD
+771 TRSALDLREASNAD

-807 EPNRSSVNDDGL
+807 EPNRSSINGDG
-819 DDGSYVSE
+819 V
-827 DLGSREGHASSGS
+827 
-840 NGSDGGVASGL
+840 
-851 GVVDGDSR
+851 
-859 SIVLDHAFDNEDSL
+859 
-873 TPDDGE
+873 
-879 SMDSGDDAIDGLDD
+879 DD
-893 DDGDSRSIVLDHAFD
+893 D
-908 NEDSLTP
+908 
-915 DDGESMDSGDDA
+915 
-927 IDGLDDDGSSTVM
+927 SSTVV
-940 TSVDDPWADDDLTV
+940 TEVDDPWADSDLFV
-954 AGVDSSEVSGGS
+954 AGVDSPGVSGDPES
-966 GYASH
+966 YSSR
-971 RNPMAVDSGSEAVGD
+971 RNLMAVDSGSEAVGD
-986 SVGPCQTVDR
+986 SVDPCQT
-996 IMVDGTQSR
+996 VDGTQSR
-1005 DDGVAGETTTHG
+1005 DDGVADETTTHG

-1038 VDSSSASG
+1038 VDSPGGRGHGVDSSDDGGYDLPGEDMSMG
-1046 FGMPDPQVV
+1046 VDPAYGDYDWFD
-1055 EGDGSVFG
+1055 GDGVDDDDRVYSNPGAYEEDLRSAPVGPGDDG
-1063 G
+1063 GLVLDWDSRAFDDW

>member
-118 EALQKTEGLTFKEA
+118 EA
-132 LEEECDALH
+132 
-141 IEYKQSDEEIEEGKR
+141 
-156 RKIYMEIVAE
+156 
-166 AWRFFREQYD
+166 WRFFREQYD
-176 KLPEDHIVKLHEI
+176 KLPDDHIVKLHEI

-227 DDMVAAGVAH
+227 DDMVAAGVVN

-284 GKYVNSRDNEIYHK
+284 RKYVNSRDNEIYHK

-472 LWTGVSVASI
+472 LWTGLSVASI
-482 SSQLGSKRDAGVP
+482 ASQLGSKRDTGAP
-495 ADKIIVP
+495 SDKIVVP

-509 MIRVDESHSI
+509 MIRVDDDHSI

-547 GIDEEFRTWLLRES
+547 GIDEEFRLWLLKES

-582 VARVNVASFAVDEE
+582 VTRVNVDSFAVDDE

-631 LEAWVNVRT
+631 LEAWVNART

-667 DRVREIIDERNEL
+667 DRVREIIDERN
-680 RHDLDDKLHDVFV
+680 D
-693 RLEELRVEQ
+693 
-702 QSRDADEREAREDRV
+702 
-717 REIID
+717 
-722 ERNEL
+722 L

-763 KVDEAVRR
+763 KVAEAVRR
-771 TRSALDLSEESNAD
+771 TRSALDLSEASNAD

-795 TATVDDQVDVDV
+795 TANVDDQVDVDV
-807 EPNRSSVNDDGL
+807 EPNRSSVNGDG
-819 DDGSYVSE
+819 V
-827 DLGSREGHASSGS
+827 
-840 NGSDGGVASGL
+840 
-851 GVVDGDSR
+851 
-859 SIVLDHAFDNEDSL
+859 
-873 TPDDGE
+873 
-879 SMDSGDDAIDGLDD
+879 DD
-893 DDGDSRSIVLDHAFD
+893 D
-908 NEDSLTP
+908 P
-915 DDGESMDSGDDA
+915 
-927 IDGLDDDGSSTVM
+927 STVV
-940 TSVDDPWADDDLTV
+940 TGVDDPWADSDLFV

-966 GYASH
+966 GSYASH
-971 RNPMAVDSGSEAVGD
+971 RNPMAVDSGSEAVRD
-986 SVGPCQTVDR
+986 SVYPCQTVDR

-1005 DDGVAGETTTHG
+1005 DDGVAGETTTYG

-1025 FGLDFSGPDDGED
+1025 FGLDFPDLGDDGVGGPSGD
-1038 VDSSSASG
+1038 VGAVDSPGGCGHGVDSSDDGGYDLPGVDMSMG
-1046 FGMPDPQVV
+1046 VDPAYGDYDWFD
-1055 EGDGSVFG
+1055 GDGVDDDDRVYSNPGAYEEDLRSAPVGPGDDG
-1063 G
+1063 GLVLDWDSRAFDDW